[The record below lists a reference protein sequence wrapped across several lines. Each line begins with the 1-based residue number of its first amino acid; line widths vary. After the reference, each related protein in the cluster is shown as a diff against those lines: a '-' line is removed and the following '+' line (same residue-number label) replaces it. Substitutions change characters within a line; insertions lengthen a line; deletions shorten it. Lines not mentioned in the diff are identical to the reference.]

1 MNENEYVNNLISFP
15 SDSCLHEIFKREVL
29 RSPDA
34 IALVFGSQS
43 MTYAELDRRYD
54 QLAAHLIHLGIQTED
69 FVAIYL
75 ERSFEMIIGIFGIL
89 KAGAAYVPIDVDY
102 PRDRMAFMVEDSQA
116 KVILTQSHLKENL
129 PKTKAHVICLDQPQ
143 PQFHHSSFILHHS
156 AQQLAYM
163 IYTSGST
170 GKPKGCMLTHENLC
184 NQLEGQQA
192 IAPEPIGAMMLTC
205 SISFDVSVLTIF
217 WTLLQGAPLVLPQQG
232 EEKDMAQ
239 LADTIHRNGVTH
251 ILTLPSLYTLL
262 LEQAPAHKLQS
273 LKLVN
278 VSGEVCPTS
287 LAQKHEQIIPNGQ
300 LYNLYGP
307 TEATVNCT
315 YFTFPKGFSEPK
327 APIGIPILNYEIFIL
342 DEKMQEV
349 PRGDVGE
356 IYIGGTK
363 PVVGRGYWNRPELTA
378 ERFVTRTAS
387 PCFPASQATGSEN
400 EKARTA
406 SPCYKTGDLARW
418 QPNGNIE
425 FLGRSDFQVKFRGYR
440 IELGEIEAAISNHPA
455 VRETVVVLKN
465 PHQVNEGKLVA
476 YIVKNAGKSLTISE
490 LREFLSIGLP
500 DYMLPSHFV
509 FLEKLPLTT
518 NGKIDRPA
526 LPDPASE
533 RPELAQAYEVPQGDL
548 EKYIAE
554 KWEELLDVSPIGRH
568 DKFFELGGNSIL
580 AAKFIGGLMTACQAS
595 IFITTIFD
603 HPTVAGYAAF
613 FEKNYADLLN
623 RIFNEVPEPLPKLD
637 TLENIVSNN
646 YNPLAKGATGN
657 GRSQH
662 LTAPDILKFRTVVP
676 RHLPT
681 TLEATPRIGGK
692 GSASLQG
699 SRRHFEVSPQASPA
713 PIFILAPPRS
723 GTTLLRVMLAGHPD
737 LFACNELQLLHF
749 ETLAEREEAYQG
761 KFALWSEGLVRAVM
775 ELNHCEA
782 DEAKLLLHN
791 FARHGMTTR
800 EMFEQMQEWVGDRLI
815 VDKSPSYAL
824 DAEALEKALADF
836 PNARFIHLVRHPYS
850 MVKSF
855 EKYHM
860 DQVLYLHPHDFA
872 AQQLGELVWL
882 ESQTTTTNFLK
893 NVPKNQQFRMVY
905 EDLVQNPEAVMHA
918 MCETLE
924 IPFHEGL
931 LDPYKDLD
939 KKMTDGIHKD
949 SRSMGDTNFDQKE
962 KIEAKKA
969 EDWKGVL
976 KDNFLCDATWEI
988 AQTLGYQGIEGLR
1001 FTNDDSPGATKP
1013 SESAIRNPQSAI
1025 AIIGMSCRLPGANN
1039 IEEFWLNLVEGKDVS
1054 HFVTDEDLESEGRP
1068 NHQSPITNHH
1078 VRRTYAL
1085 ENPYAFDAAFFG
1097 YQPRE
1102 AEMMDPQHR
1111 HFLETAYEA
1120 LESAGYNPYNYEGKI
1135 GVFGGVARNTYA
1147 LNNLLTNRDLLENS
1161 GGWYQ
1166 EMLASDSSFSI
1177 SRVAYKLN
1185 LRGPAVNVQTACST
1199 GGVAVHLA
1207 CQSLLAGDTDM
1218 VIVGGGRVQAPV
1230 LGGYEHIEGGP
1241 LSADGYCRAFDAN
1254 ANGMVQGHGMAM
1266 LVLKPLNKALADGDH
1281 VWAVIKSSAINNDG
1295 SDKTGITAPSSKGQA
1310 EVIAQAIK
1318 KAGITGDQIGYVE
1331 AHGTG
1336 TFIGDP
1342 IEIAG
1347 LTEAVTRTAS
1357 PCPNV
1362 IRTASP
1368 CFPTSSDGSQSAL
1381 TKARSG
1387 RPCYIGSVKTNIG
1400 HLDAG
1405 ACVVGILK
1413 TALALYHE
1421 QLPATLHFTK
1431 PNPQLDF
1438 SKTPFEVNAELR
1450 PWKRGEQPRY
1460 AGVSSFG
1467 LGGTN
1472 AHIILEEAPKR
1483 TAEPQFGRITPQ
1495 NWDLAVLSAKTDDA
1509 LERLVDKFQKI
1520 GNLENPSDVGFTLAT
1535 GRPHFAKR
1543 KAMLFAEGKEKPE
1556 VISGQSA
1563 IRNPQSAIVM
1573 MFPGGGAQ
1581 YVGMAK
1587 DLYESNSYFREQVDA
1602 CLEILEQQHDLSIR
1616 DQVFPKGKNEDE
1628 CILQNPAA
1636 GLASLFTIEYSL
1648 AKLWQHWGIQP
1659 AELIGHSMGEYT
1671 AACIAGV
1678 MSLEAALGLVTV
1690 RGKLFETL
1698 DGDGCMLSVAATEE
1712 KLRPFLT
1719 SEHTIS
1725 VINKVDS
1732 LVVSGTAAAIDRLQ
1746 GQLTV
1751 AGIDSSKIHIKVPAH
1766 SPLIE
1771 PILPEFRKYLESVEL
1786 KAPQIP
1792 IVSNV
1797 TGTWLTAEEATSVDY
1812 WLRHLR
1818 QTVRFAD
1825 GLNTL
1830 VKPST
1835 VDRQPSTDNKNR
1847 IFLEVGPGQTL
1858 STFARAL
1865 PTLPNEARTILASVR
1880 HPKEVRNDVE
1890 FILRSLGKLW
1900 VSGVN
1905 VDWQAFYEGENR
1917 RRVPLPTYPFE
1928 RKKYFIAPKR
1938 TAEPQFGGE
1947 TILGNDKIATTLM
1960 PAELGF
1966 DETIAMSETNTSR
1979 IPNLIAEI
1987 QASLHEL
1994 SGMET
1999 SQMEPSASFLEL
2011 GFDSLFL
2018 SQAIIRFNQKFK
2030 LDMGFRV
2037 LFEEAPTIEG
2047 LAEYV
2052 DGLVP
2057 EGMFAPQPVSIAGD
2071 DSSVRVQNSNR
2082 AVVPGDAYNPIPAPS
2097 MNPTVQITVEGGSDI
2112 QQIINQQLQLMQQ
2125 QLALLQGQPL
2135 AQPTIQAP
2143 VNQSVSQP
2151 AALQSEIRNPQSAID
2166 KTEVE
2171 IQRSTKGVTAKLNS
2185 YKKISTVDDMSEKQ
2199 RQGLQDFMRRYE
2211 AMTPKSK
2218 AMAQRHR
2225 QFYAD
2230 PRSVTGFSKLWK
2242 EVCYQIAHEK
2252 SKGSHIWD
2260 VDGNEY
2266 IDYVMSYGVALFGH
2280 MPDFVEKAAQA
2291 AIQRGNSID
2300 LLPPEA
2306 TEIARMICEMTGF
2319 DRVTLANTGTEAVL
2333 GAVRAA
2339 RTATGREK
2347 IAVFDTDYH
2356 GMIDEFMVRGVH
2368 FKDETK
2374 SLPSSP
2380 GVPKYNVEN
2389 VLVLDYDDPNV
2400 LQKLERYTNELAAV
2414 LIEPVQA
2421 QNPHWQHVDLIRQ
2434 IRQLTENHGVALIF
2448 DEIINGFRL
2457 DQRGAQAW
2465 YGVDADL
2472 CAYGKSIS
2480 GGFPLA
2486 AVAGKAKYMNSFDG
2500 GYWGYG
2506 DDSSPEGVI
2515 AYFASTFIKNPISV
2529 AAAHAALSEIQ
2540 QLGPGLQQD
2549 LNEKTARFAK
2559 RISEIF
2565 LRKKA
2570 PLMIQSASSFF
2581 MIKNADASPLT
2592 RMFNYVLRT
2601 KGVNIRERP
2610 CFISTAHTEADFK
2623 RTYKGFEEAIDE
2635 MMALGL
2641 MEIWE
2646 GEDLNVIVPSPVL
2659 PKVISAVKPAELG
2672 FGSTV
2677 PTTEGQQ
2684 EIFLSD
2690 QFSAE
2695 ASKAYNIATE
2705 IRLEGNFD
2713 EAKMRAAL
2721 QGLVDRHEALRTV
2734 FAADGK
2740 TMRVLPRL
2748 EIEVPLVTRTTS
2760 PCACSAGNCSLSG
2773 SVEARSGRLCYL
2785 HNEEAEHLFNLQN
2798 GPLVRFKIVRLEERV
2813 HLVFINV
2820 HHIICDGWSLGI
2832 LTRELGEMYGQ
2843 TSARFETSPTFVT
2856 SKQLSQFATEQADL
2870 QQLDVFNK
2878 NEKYWLSQFE
2888 SGVPVLDLPTDFPRP
2903 PVKTFSGA
2911 VEKISF
2917 DAEFTAQ
2924 IRKAA
2929 AKQGSTFYVFM
2940 MAAYKAYLSRLTGQ
2954 EDIVFGVAA
2963 AGHNLPG
2970 NANLVAHAISL
2981 LPVRTKVNP
2990 QGEFKEFLKQVRKQV
3005 LDAFDH
3011 QQYTFGA
3018 LVKKLKIGRN
3028 ASRNTLVS
3036 VAFNLDSPLDDL
3048 KFGNLKA
3055 TTRAIPRHYETFD
3068 TFINL
3073 KPQPLTPE
3081 GESSGVDF
3089 EWNFNTDLFR
3099 RESIRLRLAEFEVF
3113 LKNIVENSISN
3124 LQFPISGLPLLP
3136 DFEQK
3141 LLENFGRGEVFE
3153 DFPLNETLHGLFEKQ
3168 VERTPEKIAVA
3179 CTAEPQFGSAD
3190 TAEPGFGS
3198 TLTYRQ
3204 LNDQADAL
3212 AAHLIEKGLQSGSFI
3227 GLCMERGLDMM
3238 VSIYAILKA
3247 GCAYVPI
3254 DPRNPQE
3261 RIKLILVD
3269 AACGFVLTQ
3278 KAVAH
3283 LLPKFNGEV
3292 VTVDGGI
3299 SKPEGIGKPCS
3310 QSENRSGLPIPPY
3323 RSSLAIPRS
3332 GNAYVIY
3339 TSGSTGTPKGVAISH
3354 ANAINTLFAI
3364 NKQLKMNELDTVFS
3378 VSSMAFDMSIPDY
3391 FLTLMT
3397 GATLILAGEE
3407 TKKDGFAMRDALETI
3422 RPTVMQ
3428 ATPTTWKILLL
3439 AGWDGDKNL
3448 RAIAGGEGFAKE
3460 LAAEMMN
3467 RCGKVWN
3474 GYGPTETTIYA
3485 TWQLITE
3492 EHLAACPGEFAAIGS
3507 PIANVE
3513 MLILDKNGEQVPVG
3527 VPGELFIG
3535 GKGVAAGYL
3544 NRSELTAER
3553 FVSRT
3558 ASPCPDVTRTA
3569 SPYFPASQDDS
3580 QSENGEARSGRP
3592 CYRTGDLVRYLPSG
3606 EIEFLG
3612 RIDTQVKIRG
3622 YRVELGEIEET
3633 MKQFPGVLNSVVNVF
3648 NDAIGSQ
3655 QLVGYVIEN
3664 GRPLG
3669 EDWQEALKTF
3679 LRSKMPG
3686 YMVPSA
3692 FVKLDSFPQNTS
3704 LKVDRKAL
3712 PKPDLSNLQA
3722 GKYEAP
3728 KTPGEKLLA
3737 EVWSELLGVEKVGVH
3752 DDFFE
3757 LGGHSLAAVQ
3767 MMTKVKEATGKKLP
3781 LTTLFQHSTI
3791 HKLAGQLNG
3800 FNQTGNSKSN
3810 GESAENQGFTSLVS
3824 IREGGSKP
3832 ALYLVHGGGLH
3843 VLFYQNMVRYMDAD
3857 QPIYALQAVGLNG
3870 DQEPLDRI
3878 EDMAAHYISEILRS
3892 NPTGPYCLAGYSLG
3906 GIIAWEM
3913 AKQLKEQGRE
3923 VLMLSL
3929 FDAVAKDEWSASG
3942 SQSGFSKKIRK
3953 AGYNL
3958 SLLLKNPVHA
3968 IEYKTHVLK
3977 MQLEQKK
3984 GKLRTAFMN
3993 AHTNEIEEGYI
4004 PYGSKVYEK
4013 SLEAYAKYEL
4023 KPMDIQVDLFKAK
4036 EQMFYLND
4044 PEHYGWDNFAF
4055 GGVITHEISGNH
4067 LTLFDEPHGKE
4078 VAVVMEA
4085 RMIEVNSRLL
4095 KT

>member
-1 MNENEYVNNLISFP
+1 
-15 SDSCLHEIFKREVL
+15 
-29 RSPDA
+29 
-34 IALVFGSQS
+34 
-43 MTYAELDRRYD
+43 MTYAELDRRSD
-54 QLAAHLIHLGIQTED
+54 ALGSQLLQLGILTED

-75 ERSFEMIIGIFGIL
+75 ERSFEMIIGILGIL

-102 PRDRMAFMVEDSQA
+102 PKDRMAFMVEDCQA
-116 KVILTQSHLKENL
+116 KVIITQSHLKEKL
-129 PKTKAHVICLDQPQ
+129 PQSVAKIICLDQPQ
-143 PQFHHSSFILHHS
+143 PATNPEVSGQVPQSPIPRSRDKFRHPQSDS
-156 AQQLAYM
+156 LAYM

-192 IAPEPIGAMMLTC
+192 IAPAPIGAMMLTC

-217 WTLLQGAPLVLPQQG
+217 WTLLQGAPLVLPKQG

-239 LADTIHRNGVTH
+239 LADTIFNNQVTH

-262 LEQAPAHKLQS
+262 LDQAPAQKLQS
-273 LKLVN
+273 IKLVN

-287 LAQKHEQIIPNGQ
+287 LAQKHERIISQGQ

-315 YFTFPKGFSEPK
+315 YFRFPKGFHEPK

-342 DEKMQEV
+342 DENMQKV
-349 PRGDVGE
+349 PHGEVGE

-363 PVVGRGYWNRPELTA
+363 PVVGRGYWNRPELSA
-378 ERFVTRTAS
+378 ERFIQLS
-387 PCFPASQATGSEN
+387 PPHPLTSLTLSLL
-400 EKARTA
+400 
-406 SPCYKTGDLARW
+406 YKTGDLARW
-418 QPNGNIE
+418 QSDGNIE
-425 FLGRSDFQVKFRGYR
+425 FLGRSDFQVKFRGFR
-440 IELGEIEAAISNHPA
+440 IELGEIEAAISNHPS

-476 YIVKNAGKSLTISE
+476 YIVKNTDKSLTISDM
-490 LREFLSIGLP
+490 RDFLSSSLP

-509 FLEKLPLTT
+509 MLDSIPLTT
-518 NGKIDRPA
+518 NGKIDRA
-526 LPDPASE
+526 AMPDPASD
-533 RPELAQAYEVPQGDL
+533 RPELAQGYEPPQGDL
-548 EKYIAE
+548 ENFITK
-554 KWEELLDVSPIGRH
+554 KWEELLGVSPIGRH

-580 AAKFIGGLMTACQAS
+580 AARFIGGLMTACEAS

-603 HPTVAGYAAF
+603 HPTVADYSAF
-613 FEKNYADLLN
+613 LEKNYATLLP
-623 RIFNEVPEPLPKLD
+623 RLLHD
-637 TLENIVSNN
+637 IVSNN
-646 YNPLAKGATGN
+646 YNPLAKGATQS
-657 GRSQH
+657 GRSQILTSDLTNH
-662 LTAPDILKFRTVVP
+662 QDLPDLTAADIAYFKTIIP
-676 RHLPT
+676 KHLPPIVNRQSSIVNH
-681 TLEATPRIGGK
+681 E
-692 GSASLQG
+692 
-699 SRRHFEVSPQASPA
+699 SRFTSHQS

-723 GTTLLRVMLAGHPD
+723 GTTLLRVMLAGHPG

-749 ETLAEREEAYQG
+749 ETLAEREEAYKG

-775 ELNHCEA
+775 ELNHCGA
-782 DEAKLLLHN
+782 DEAKLLIHN
-791 FARHGMTTR
+791 FAKHGMTTR
-800 EMFEQMQEWVGDRLI
+800 EMFEQLQEWASDRLI
-815 VDKSPSYAL
+815 VDKSPSYAI
-824 DAEALEKALADF
+824 DADALEKALADF

-855 EKYHM
+855 EKYNM
-860 DQVLYLHPHDFA
+860 DQVLYLHPHDFSS
-872 AQQLGELVWL
+872 QKLGELVWL
-882 ESQTTTTNFLK
+882 ESHQTTLDFLK
-893 NVPKNQQFRMVY
+893 KIPDNQQFRMVY
-905 EDLVQNPEAVMHA
+905 EELVQHPERMMHD
-918 MCETLE
+918 MCEALG

-931 LDPYKDLD
+931 LDPYKDLE
-939 KKMTDGIHKD
+939 KKMTDGIHPD
-949 SRSMGDTNFDQKE
+949 SRSMGDTHFDKKR

-976 KDNFLCDATWEI
+976 EDNFLCNETWNV
-988 AQTLGYQGIEGLR
+988 AQLLGYEPIGDIVGKLKVPAKLKQP
-1001 FTNDDSPGATKP
+1001 TTH
-1013 SESAIRNPQSAI
+1013 QSNNSTIQQSRSI
-1025 AIIGMSCRLPGANN
+1025 AIIGMSCRLPGANS
-1039 IEEFWLNLVEGKDVS
+1039 IEEFWQNLLEGKDIS
-1054 HFVTDEDLESEGRP
+1054 HLVTDDDLAAEGIVNRKSSFV
-1068 NHQSPITNHH
+1068 NRI
-1078 VRRTYAL
+1078 YAL
-1085 ENPYAFDAAFFG
+1085 DNPYVFDAAFFG

-1111 HFLETAYEA
+1111 IFLETAYEA
-1120 LESAGYNPYNYEGKI
+1120 LESAGYNPYKYEGKV
-1135 GVFGGVARNTYA
+1135 GLFGGVARNTYA
-1147 LNNLLTNRDLLENS
+1147 LNNLLTNKELLEKS

-1166 EMLASDSSFSI
+1166 EMLASDSTFSI

-1207 CQSLLAGDTDM
+1207 CQSLHAGDSDI
-1218 VIVGGGRVQAPV
+1218 VIVGGGRIQAPV
-1230 LGGYEHIEGGP
+1230 LGGYEQVEGGP

-1266 LVLKPLNKALADGDH
+1266 LVLKPLDKAINDGDH
-1281 VWAVIKSSAINNDG
+1281 VWAVIKSTAINNDG
-1295 SDKTGITAPSSKGQA
+1295 SDKTGITAPSAKGQA
-1310 EVIAQAIK
+1310 AVIRQAIE
-1318 KAGITGDQIGYVE
+1318 KAGISGDQIGYVE

-1342 IEIAG
+1342 IEIQG
-1347 LTEAVTRTAS
+1347 LMLGMRDEGRGMSVAARPDHPS
-1357 PCPNV
+1357 SLIPHPC
-1362 IRTASP
+1362 
-1368 CFPTSSDGSQSAL
+1368 L
-1381 TKARSG
+1381 
-1387 RPCYIGSVKTNIG
+1387 IGSVKTNIG

-1405 ACVVGILK
+1405 ACIVGIIK
-1413 TALALYHE
+1413 TALALHHE

-1431 PNPQLDF
+1431 HNPQIDF
-1438 SKTPFEVNAELR
+1438 EKTRFEVNAELR
-1450 PWKRGEQPRY
+1450 SWPRTEQPRY

-1472 AHIILEEAPKR
+1472 AHIILEEAPADPKITNYESR
-1483 TAEPQFGRITPQ
+1483 LPQ
-1495 NWDLAVLSAKTDDA
+1495 LMVLSAKTDDA
-1509 LERLVDKFQKI
+1509 VGQLSEQIIGTFQKNK
-1520 GNLENPSDVGFTLAT
+1520 GVSLADAAYTLAT
-1535 GRPHFAKR
+1535 GRPLFAKR
-1543 KAMLFAEGKEKPE
+1543 TALLFADGKEKPE
-1556 VISGQSA
+1556 VIAPQSA
-1563 IRNPQSAIVM
+1563 FCHSRREPNLQSAIVM

-1581 YVGMAK
+1581 YVDMTR
-1587 DLYESNSYFREQVDA
+1587 DLYETNVFFKEQVDA
-1602 CLEILEQQHDLSIR
+1602 CFEILKREHDLDIR
-1616 DQVFPKGKNEDE
+1616 GTVFPTAICNPQSAIE
-1628 CILQNPAA
+1628 NPAA

-1648 AKLWQHWGIQP
+1648 AKLWQHWGVQP

-1671 AACIAGV
+1671 AACLAGV
-1678 MSLEAALGLVTV
+1678 MSLEAALGLVAV

-1698 DGDGCMLSVAATEE
+1698 EGDGCMLSVAVTEE
-1712 KLRPFLT
+1712 RLKPILD
-1719 SEHTIS
+1719 SDHTIS
-1725 VINKVDS
+1725 VINKLDS
-1732 LVVSGTAAAIDRLQ
+1732 LVVSGTATAIEDLQARL
-1746 GQLTV
+1746 TT

-1771 PILPEFRKYLESVEL
+1771 PILPQFRKYLESVEL
-1786 KAPQIP
+1786 KSPKIP

-1818 QTVRFAD
+1818 QPVRFAD

-1830 VKPST
+1830 TKRPQSRGVGTSSEIRNPQSEIK
-1835 VDRQPSTDNKNR
+1835 KNR

-1865 PTLPNEARTILASVR
+1865 PTLPNEARIILASVR

-1890 FILRSLGKLW
+1890 FILRTLGKLW
-1900 VSGVN
+1900 VSGVD
-1905 VDWQAFYEGENR
+1905 VDWQAFYEGGNR

-1928 RKKYFIAPKR
+1928 KKKFFIAPKR
-1938 TAEPQFGGE
+1938 VENQAVAPVQNFPSFQNLESLYQTPNPEPTQPIE
-1947 TILGNDKIATTLM
+1947 QN
-1960 PAELGF
+1960 
-1966 DETIAMSETNTSR
+1966 MSETNTSR

-1987 QASLHEL
+1987 KASLHEL
-1994 SGMET
+1994 SGMEPA
-1999 SQMEPSASFLEL
+1999 QMDASASFLEL

-2030 LDMGFRV
+2030 LELGFRV
-2037 LFEEAPTIEG
+2037 LFEEAPTIEL

-2052 DGLVP
+2052 DGLAA
-2057 EGMFAPQPVSIAGD
+2057 EGMFAPTVSLPLPPKTASPQVDLPSQIGQTVAQSAAPVQVSSSILPLE
-2071 DSSVRVQNSNR
+2071 NST
-2082 AVVPGDAYNPIPAPS
+2082 AV
-2097 MNPTVQITVEGGSDI
+2097 

-2135 AQPTIQAP
+2135 AQPTIQATENQP
-2143 VNQSVSQP
+2143 VTQYP
-2151 AALQSEIRNPQSAID
+2151 PLQSAIRNPQS
-2166 KTEVE
+2166 E
-2171 IQRSTKGVTAKLNS
+2171 IEITRSTKGVTAKLNS
-2185 YKKISTVDDMSEKQ
+2185 YKKISTSDDLSERQ
-2199 RQGLQDFMRRYE
+2199 RQGLQKFMQHYE

-2225 QFYAD
+2225 KYYAD

-2266 IDYVMSYGVALFGH
+2266 VDYVMSYGVALFGH
-2280 MPDFVEKAAQA
+2280 MPDFVEKAATA

-2339 RTATGREK
+2339 RTATGRDK

-2368 FKDETK
+2368 FKDENK

-2400 LQKLERYTNELAAV
+2400 LQKLQRHASELAAV

-2421 QNPHWQHVDLIRQ
+2421 QNPHWQHGELIKM

-2486 AVAGKAKYMNSFDG
+2486 AVAGKAKYMSAFDG

-2506 DDSSPEGVI
+2506 DNSSPEGVI

-2529 AAAHAALSEIQ
+2529 AATHAALSEIQ
-2540 QLGPGLQQD
+2540 RLGPGLQQG
-2549 LNEKTARFAK
+2549 LNAKTQQFAE
-2559 RISEIF
+2559 RIREIF

-2592 RMFNYVLRT
+2592 RLFNYVLRT

-2610 CFISTAHTEADFK
+2610 CFISTAHTEADFE
-2623 RTYKGFEEAIDE
+2623 RTYHAFEEAIDE

-2641 MEIWE
+2641 MEVWE
-2646 GEDLNVIVPSPVL
+2646 GEDLNVIIGSRQLAVGSQGQESPAMLPFATKVL
-2659 PKVISAVKPAELG
+2659 PESAFRNPQSAI
-2672 FGSTV
+2672 

-2690 QFSAE
+2690 QFSQE

-2705 IRLEGNFD
+2705 IRLEGGFD
-2713 EAKMRAAL
+2713 LGKMRSAL
-2721 QGLVDRHEALRTV
+2721 QSLVDRHEALRTV
-2734 FAADGK
+2734 FLPDGK
-2740 TMRVLPRL
+2740 TMKVLPQL
-2748 EIEVPLVTRTTS
+2748 EVEIPFFD
-2760 PCACSAGNCSLSG
+2760 LS
-2773 SVEARSGRLCYL
+2773 SDPKKLAELQ
-2785 HNEEAEHLFNLQN
+2785 NEEAEHLFDLQN
-2798 GPLVRFKIVRLEERV
+2798 GPLVRFKIIRLAEHV

-2832 LTRELGEMYGQ
+2832 LTRELGEMYGAV
-2843 TSARFETSPTFVT
+2843 SADFRNLQDFGNLGTP
-2856 SKQLSQFATEQADL
+2856 KQLSQFATEQADL
-2870 QQLDVFNK
+2870 QQLPIFEK
-2878 NEKYWLSQFE
+2878 NEKYWLSQYDN
-2888 SGVPVLDLPTDFPRP
+2888 GVPVLDLPTDFPRP
-2903 PVKTFSGA
+2903 PLKTFSGA

-2917 DAEFTAQ
+2917 DSEFTAQ

-2940 MAAYKAYLSRLTGQ
+2940 LAAYKAYLSRITGQ
-2954 EDIVFGVAA
+2954 EDLVVGVAA

-2970 NANLVAHAISL
+2970 NSNLVAHAISL
-2981 LPVRTKVNP
+2981 LPVRTQVN
-2990 QGEFKEFLKQVRKQV
+2990 QKAEFKEYLKQVRKQV

-3018 LVKKLKIGRN
+3018 LVKKLRIGRN

-3055 TTRAIPRHYETFD
+3055 STHAIPRHYETFD

-3073 KPQPLTPE
+3073 KPLGSTI
-3081 GESSGVDF
+3081 DF
-3089 EWNFNTDLFR
+3089 EWNFNTDLFL

-3113 LKNIVENSISN
+3113 LKSIVENSFGNVQVPIF
-3124 LQFPISGLPLLP
+3124 QFQLLP
-3136 DFEQK
+3136 DFEKKQ
-3141 LLENFGRGEVFE
+3141 LEKFGQGEVSD
-3153 DFPLNETLHGLFEKQ
+3153 DFPLHETLHGLFEKQ
-3168 VERTPEKIAVA
+3168 VKRTPEKNAVSI
-3179 CTAEPQFGSAD
+3179 ESQSL
-3190 TAEPGFGS
+3190 S
-3198 TLTYRQ
+3198 YRQ
-3204 LNDQADAL
+3204 LNDRANAL
-3212 AAHLIEKGLQSGSFI
+3212 AAHLLGNGLQPGGFV
-3227 GLCMERGLDMM
+3227 GLCMDRSLEMV

-3247 GCAYVPI
+3247 GGAYVPI
-3254 DPRNPQE
+3254 DPRNPRE
-3261 RIKLILVD
+3261 RIKLILED
-3269 AACGFVLTQ
+3269 AGCVHVLTQ
-3278 KAVAH
+3278 KSVAH
-3283 LLPKFNGEV
+3283 LLPSFDGEMV
-3292 VTVDGGI
+3292 IVDDTGL
-3299 SKPEGIGKPCS
+3299 SDLESLPSPQSAFCHSRREPNPQSRSIGT
-3310 QSENRSGLPIPPY
+3310 
-3323 RSSLAIPRS
+3323 SSAIV
-3332 GNAYVIY
+3332 NAYVIY

-3364 NKQLKMNELDTVFS
+3364 NKQLKMNELDVVFS

-3397 GATLILAGEE
+3397 GASLILAGEE
-3407 TKKDGFAMRDALETI
+3407 TKKDGFALREALEKI

-3428 ATPTTWKILLL
+3428 ATPTTWKILLM
-3439 AGWDGDKNL
+3439 AGWIGDKQL

-3460 LAAEMMN
+3460 LAVDMLQ

-3485 TWQLITE
+3485 TWQPITE
-3492 EHLAACPGEFAAIGS
+3492 AHLATCPGEFAAIGS
-3507 PIANVE
+3507 PIANVD
-3513 MLILDKNGEQVPVG
+3513 MLILDKNGEQVPIG

-3535 GKGVAAGYL
+3535 GKGVANGYL
-3544 NRSELTAER
+3544 NRPELTKER
-3553 FVSRT
+3553 FTHS
-3558 ASPCPDVTRTA
+3558 SLIPHP
-3569 SPYFPASQDDS
+3569 SSLYK
-3580 QSENGEARSGRP
+3580 
-3592 CYRTGDLVRYLPSG
+3592 TGDLVRYLPTG

-3612 RIDTQVKIRG
+3612 RMDNQVKIRG

-3633 MKQFPGVLNSVVNVF
+3633 MKQFPGVLNSVVNVL
-3648 NDAIGSQ
+3648 NDARDSQ
-3655 QLVGYVIEN
+3655 RLVGYVMEN
-3664 GRPLG
+3664 GKPLG
-3669 EDWQEALKTF
+3669 EGWEERLKDF

-3686 YMVPSA
+3686 YMVPSV
-3692 FVKLDSFPQNTS
+3692 FMKLDAFPQNTS

-3712 PKPDLSNLQA
+3712 PKPDLSNLQIN
-3722 GKYEAP
+3722 KYEAP
-3728 KTPGEKLLA
+3728 KTVQEKLLA
-3737 EVWSELLGVEKVGVH
+3737 KIWGELLGVERIGIH

-3757 LGGHSLAAVQ
+3757 LGGHSLVAVQ
-3767 MMTKVKEATGKKLP
+3767 MMTRVKEATGIKLP
-3781 LTTLFQHSTI
+3781 LTALFQHATI
-3791 HKLAGQLNG
+3791 HKLAGQLIG
-3800 FNQTGNSKSN
+3800 FNQNGNDPKN
-3810 GESAENQGFTSLVS
+3810 GLRADNQGFMSLVP

-3832 ALYLVHGGGLH
+3832 TLYLVHGGGLH
-3843 VLFYQNMVRYMDAD
+3843 VLFYQNMVKHMDAD

-3870 DQEPLDRI
+3870 DREPLDRI
-3878 EDMAAHYISEILRS
+3878 EDMAAHYIEEILRS

-3913 AKQLKEQGRE
+3913 AGQLKRMGKE
-3923 VLMLSL
+3923 VLMLSM

-3942 SQSGFSKKIRK
+3942 SHGGFSRKIKK

-3977 MQLEQKK
+3977 MQFEQKK
-3984 GKLRTAFMN
+3984 GKLRTAFLN
-3993 AHTNEIEEGYI
+3993 AKTNEIEEGYI
-4004 PYGSKVYEK
+4004 PFGSKVYEK
-4013 SLEAYAKYEL
+4013 SLEAYGKYEL
-4023 KPMDIQVDLFKAK
+4023 KPLDIQVDLFKAK

-4044 PEHYGWDNFAF
+4044 PVHYGWDHYAL
-4055 GGVITHEISGNH
+4055 GGVITHDISGNH
-4067 LTLFDEPHGKE
+4067 LTLFDDPHGKQ
-4078 VAVVMEA
+4078 VALVMQE
-4085 RMIEVNSRLL
+4085 RLNEITASVL
-4095 KT
+4095 KD

>member
-1 MNENEYVNNLISFP
+1 MYENKHVSGIISFP
-15 SDSCLHEIFKREVL
+15 SDTCVHELFQQQAHRCPNAV
-29 RSPDA
+29 
-34 IALVFGSQS
+34 ALVFGTQS
-43 MTYAELDRRYD
+43 MTFAELDNRST
-54 QLAAHLIHLGIQTED
+54 QLAQQLLSLGIQTED

-75 ERSFEMIIGIFGIL
+75 ERSFEMMIGIFGIL
-89 KAGAAYVPIDVDY
+89 KAGGAYVPIDVDY
-102 PRDRMAFMVEDSQA
+102 PADRMAFMVEDCQA
-116 KVILTQSHLKENL
+116 KVILTQRHLKENL
-129 PKTKAHVICLDQPQ
+129 PITNAQVIALDEPQ
-143 PQFHHSSFILHHS
+143 PPIVNRKSQIVNP
-156 AQQLAYM
+156 QNLAYM

-170 GKPKGCMLTHENLC
+170 GKPKGCMISHENLC

-192 IAPEPIGAMMLTC
+192 IAPTPIGVMMLTC

-217 WTLLQGAPLVLPQQG
+217 WTLLQGAPLVLPRQG

-239 LADTIHRNGVTH
+239 LADTIFRNKVTH

-262 LEQAPAHKLQS
+262 LDQAPAHKLQS
-273 LKLVN
+273 IGLVN

-315 YFTFPKGFSEPK
+315 FFKFPKGFNEPK

-342 DEKMQEV
+342 DSNMQEV
-349 PRGDVGE
+349 PRGEVGE

-378 ERFVTRTAS
+378 ERFIDDLRFTNYDWG
-387 PCFPASQATGSEN
+387 ATEN
-400 EKARTA
+400 RQSSIVDRKL
-406 SPCYKTGDLARW
+406 YKTGDLARW
-418 QPNGNIE
+418 QPDGNIE

-440 IELGEIEAAISNHPA
+440 IELGEIETAIANHPA

-465 PHQVNEGKLVA
+465 QHVVNEGKLVA
-476 YIVKNAGKSLTISE
+476 YIVQNQGFTLKISE
-490 LREFLSIGLP
+490 LRDFLSVSLP

-509 FLEKLPLTT
+509 FLDKIPLTT
-518 NGKIDRPA
+518 NGKIDRKA
-526 LPDPASE
+526 LPDPDNE
-533 RPELAQAYEVPQGDL
+533 RPELAQAYEAPQGDL
-548 EKYIAE
+548 EKIIAE
-554 KWEELLDVSPIGRH
+554 KWEELLQISPIGRH

-580 AAKFIGGLMTACQAS
+580 AAKFIGGLMSACEAS

-603 HPTVAGYAAF
+603 HPTVASYAAF
-613 FEKNYADLLN
+613 FEKNYANLLP
-623 RIFNEVPEPLPKLD
+623 RLMHD
-637 TLENIVSNN
+637 TVNI
-646 YNPLAKGATGN
+646 YNPTTVGAAEN
-657 GRSQH
+657 GRSQKLSSKDIADFRKIIPVH
-662 LTAPDILKFRTVVP
+662 LFPIV
-676 RHLPT
+676 
-681 TLEATPRIGGK
+681 
-692 GSASLQG
+692 
-699 SRRHFEVSPQASPA
+699 SRQSSIVNQTA

-723 GTTLLRVMLAGHPD
+723 GTTLLRVMLAGHPG

-749 ETLAEREEAYQG
+749 ETLAERAEAYQG
-761 KFALWSEGLVRAVM
+761 KFALWSEGLVRAIM
-775 ELNHCEA
+775 ELNDCGA
-782 DEAKLLLHN
+782 DEAKLLLHS
-791 FARHGMTTR
+791 FEKHGMTTR
-800 EMFEQMQEWVGDRLI
+800 EMFEQLQEWVGDRLV

-824 DAEALEKALADF
+824 DSLALEKALADF

-860 DQVLYLHPHDFA
+860 DQVLYLHPHDFSP
-872 AQQLGELVWL
+872 QQLGELVWL
-882 ESQTTTTNFLK
+882 ESNRNAVEFLQK
-893 NVPKNQQFRMVY
+893 LPANQQFRMVY
-905 EDLVQNPEAVMHA
+905 EDLVQNPEAVMHT
-918 MCETLE
+918 MCETLDL
-924 IPFHEGL
+924 PFHEGL

-939 KKMTDGIHKD
+939 KKMTDGIYHD
-949 SRSMGDTNFDQKE
+949 SRSMGDTNFDQKK
-962 KIEAKKA
+962 KIDAGKA

-976 KDNFLCDATWEI
+976 EDNFLSNETWEV
-988 AQTLGYQGIEGLR
+988 AQALGYEGVDDLR
-1001 FTNDDSPGATKP
+1001 FTNSDETVATKRD
-1013 SESAIRNPQSAI
+1013 ESSIVNLQSSI

-1039 IEEFWLNLVEGKDVS
+1039 IEEFWQNLVEGKDVS
-1054 HFVTDEDLESEGRP
+1054 QLVIAADLDAEGIVNRKSSFV
-1068 NHQSPITNHH
+1068 N
-1078 VRRTYAL
+1078 RTYAL
-1085 ENPYAFDAAFFG
+1085 NDPYAFDAAFFG

-1102 AEMMDPQHR
+1102 AEMMDPQHC

-1120 LESAGYNPYNYEGKI
+1120 LESAGYDPYRFEGKI

-1147 LNNLLTNRDLLENS
+1147 LNNLQTNKELLENS

-1166 EMLASDSSFSI
+1166 EMLASDTTFSI

-1207 CQSLLAGDTDM
+1207 CQSLLAGDSDM

-1266 LVLKPLNKALADGDH
+1266 LVLKPLDKAIADGDH

-1295 SDKTGITAPSSKGQA
+1295 ADKTGITAPSSKGQA
-1310 EVIAQAIK
+1310 AVIQSALE
-1318 KAGITGDQIGYVE
+1318 KAGLIGDQIGYVE

-1342 IEIAG
+1342 IEIQG
-1347 LTEAVTRTAS
+1347 LAEAFKSDDTFSKGVTDK
-1357 PCPNV
+1357 C
-1362 IRTASP
+1362 
-1368 CFPTSSDGSQSAL
+1368 L
-1381 TKARSG
+1381 
-1387 RPCYIGSVKTNIG
+1387 IGSVKTNIG

-1405 ACVVGILK
+1405 ACIVGIIK
-1413 TALALYHE
+1413 TALALHHE
-1421 QLPATLHFTK
+1421 QLPVTLHFTK

-1438 SKTPFEVNAELR
+1438 SKTSFEVNAGLR
-1450 PWKRGEQPRY
+1450 PWRRGEQPRY

-1472 AHIILEEAPKR
+1472 AHIILEEAPVGVGSWQS
-1483 TAEPQFGRITPQ
+1483 AVGSPQLLP
-1495 NWDLAVLSAKTDDA
+1495 VSAKTDEAVGQLAERMTGFFQRNKSVSLADA
-1509 LERLVDKFQKI
+1509 AY
-1520 GNLENPSDVGFTLAT
+1520 TLTT
-1535 GRPHFAKR
+1535 GRPYFAKR
-1543 KAMLFAEGKEKPE
+1543 KALLFAEGKDQPE
-1556 VISGQSA
+1556 VIAAQSSTVN
-1563 IRNPQSAIVM
+1563 RQSSIVM

-1581 YVGMAK
+1581 YVGMAR
-1587 DLYESNSYFREQVDA
+1587 DLYETNSFFKGLVDA
-1602 CLEILEQQHDLSIR
+1602 CFEILEREHDMDIR
-1616 DQVFPKGKNEDE
+1616 DFVFPKGQAPDE
-1628 CILQNPAA
+1628 SVLQNPAA
-1636 GLASLFTIEYSL
+1636 GLASLFTIEYAL

-1698 DGDGCMLSVAATEE
+1698 DGDGCMLSVATTEE
-1712 KLRPFLT
+1712 RLRPFLA
-1719 SEHTIS
+1719 EGHTIS

-1732 LVVSGTAAAIDRLQ
+1732 LVVSGTAAVIDQLQ
-1746 GQLTV
+1746 QQLTA
-1751 AGIDSSKIHIKVPAH
+1751 AGVDSSKIHIKVPAH
-1766 SPLIE
+1766 SPLID
-1771 PILPEFRKYLESVEL
+1771 PILPQFRKYLESVEL
-1786 KAPQIP
+1786 HEPKIP

-1797 TGTWLTAEEATSVDY
+1797 SGTWLTAEEATSVDY

-1825 GLNTL
+1825 GLATL
-1830 VKPST
+1830 TAHQSPITNHQSPK
-1835 VDRQPSTDNKNR
+1835 KNR

-1865 PTLPNEARTILASVR
+1865 PTLPNEARIILASVR

-1890 FILRSLGKLW
+1890 FILRTLGKLW
-1900 VSGVN
+1900 VNGVD
-1905 VDWQAFYEGENR
+1905 VDWKAFYEGKNR
-1917 RRVPLPTYPFE
+1917 RRMPLPTYPFE

-1938 TAEPQFGGE
+1938 IAEPQFGNE
-1947 TILGNDKIATTLM
+1947 IILEKQPFEPTKL

-1966 DETIAMSETNTSR
+1966 GSTTAMPETITSR

-1987 QASLHEL
+1987 KASLHEL
-1994 SGMET
+1994 SGMEPA
-1999 SQMEPSASFLEL
+1999 QMDASASFLEL

-2018 SQAIIRFNQKFK
+2018 SQAVIKFNQKFK
-2030 LDMGFRV
+2030 LDLGFRV
-2037 LFEEAPTIEG
+2037 LFEEAPTIEA

-2052 DGLVP
+2052 DGLLP
-2057 EGMFAPQPVSIAGD
+2057 EGMFAPALAVLPLTQPLTPKGEPQVEMPSQIAQPIAPSAAPIQFS
-2071 DSSVRVQNSNR
+2071 SSVFPSENST
-2082 AVVPGDAYNPIPAPS
+2082 A
-2097 MNPTVQITVEGGSDI
+2097 M

-2125 QLALLQGQPL
+2125 QLALLNGQPI
-2135 AQPTIQAP
+2135 AQQLVQQPQIQQ
-2143 VNQSVSQP
+2143 VNQP
-2151 AALQSEIRNPQSAID
+2151 APQSEIRNPQSAIE
-2166 KTEVE
+2166 KAEIE
-2171 IQRSTKGVTAKLNS
+2171 IQRNTKGVTAKLNS
-2185 YKKISTVDDMSEKQ
+2185 YKKISTGDDLSEKQ

-2266 IDYVMSYGVALFGH
+2266 VDYVMSYGVALFGH
-2280 MPDFVEKAAQA
+2280 MPDFVERAAAA

-2306 TEIARMICEMTGF
+2306 TEIARMLCEMTGF

-2339 RTATGREK
+2339 RTTTGREK

-2400 LQKLERYTNELAAV
+2400 LQKLERQISDLAAV

-2421 QNPHWQHVDLIRQ
+2421 QNPHWQHGELIKA
-2434 IRQLTENHGVALIF
+2434 IRKITERNGVALIF

-2465 YGVDADL
+2465 YGVDADI

-2500 GYWGYG
+2500 GYWSYG

-2540 QLGPGLQQD
+2540 RLGPSLQQD
-2549 LNEKTARFAK
+2549 LNEKTARFTK

-2592 RMFNYVLRT
+2592 RLFNYVLRT

-2610 CFISTAHTEADFK
+2610 CFISTAHTEADFE
-2623 RTYKGFEEAIDE
+2623 RTYNGFEEAIDE
-2635 MMALGL
+2635 MFALGL
-2641 MEIWE
+2641 METWE
-2646 GEDLNVIVPSPVL
+2646 GEDLNVIVFANGQVPDAKVHVPDAIRQASDAKSHVSDDESLASDAKSDAADDKIHAATAKRYLSDGENSNNVL
-2659 PKVISAVKPAELG
+2659 KSQEKNC
-2672 FGSTV
+2672 F
-2677 PTTEGQQ
+2677 PTTEGQR

-2690 QFSAE
+2690 QFSPE

-2705 IRLEGNFD
+2705 IRLEGDFD
-2713 EAKMRAAL
+2713 EPKMRASL
-2721 QGLVDRHEALRTV
+2721 KILVDRHEALRTV
-2734 FAADGK
+2734 FAADGM
-2740 TMRVLPRL
+2740 TMTVLPSL
-2748 EIEVPLVTRTTS
+2748 EIEVPFINV
-2760 PCACSAGNCSLSG
+2760 G
-2773 SVEARSGRLCYL
+2773 EASNPAEFLLDL
-2785 HNEEAEHLFNLQN
+2785 HYEEAEHLFDLQN
-2798 GPLVRFKIVRLEERV
+2798 GPLVRFKILRLEERV

-2832 LTRELGEMYGQ
+2832 LTRELGEMYG
-2843 TSARFETSPTFVT
+2843 SVVGNPSFRLSETGVSDY
-2856 SKQLSQFATEQADL
+2856 KQLSQFATEQADL
-2870 QQLDVFNK
+2870 QRLPVFEK
-2878 NEKYWLSQFE
+2878 NEKYWLSQYE
-2888 SGVPVLDLPTDFPRP
+2888 NGVPVLELPTDFTRP
-2903 PVKTFSGA
+2903 PVKTFNGA

-2917 DAEFTAQ
+2917 DAEFAAQ

-2929 AKQGSTFYVFM
+2929 AKQGSTFYIFLL
-2940 MAAYKAYLSRLTGQ
+2940 AAYQAYLSRITGQ
-2954 EDIVFGVAA
+2954 DDLVVGVAA

-2970 NANLVAHAISL
+2970 NANLVGHVISL
-2981 LPVRTKVNP
+2981 LPVRTKVVASATF
-2990 QGEFKEFLKQVRKQV
+2990 GEYIKTVRKQV

-3048 KFGNLKA
+3048 KFGNVRA

-3073 KPQPLTPE
+3073 KPLGST
-3081 GESSGVDF
+3081 VDF

-3113 LKNIVENSISN
+3113 LRSIVENVVSNSQLQIS
-3124 LQFPISGLPLLP
+3124 SLPLLP
-3136 DFEQK
+3136 DFEKKQ
-3141 LLENFGRGEVFE
+3141 LEQCGRGEVCE
-3153 DFPLNETLHGLFEKQ
+3153 DFPLHSSLNELFEQQ
-3168 VERTPEKIAVA
+3168 VERTPEKIAV
-3179 CTAEPQFGSAD
+3179 QFETQS
-3190 TAEPGFGS
+3190 
-3198 TLTYRQ
+3198 LTHQQ
-3204 LNDQADAL
+3204 LNDRANAL
-3212 AAHLIEKGLQSGSFI
+3212 AAHLLEIGLQPGAFV
-3227 GLCMERGLDMM
+3227 GLCMERSLEMM

-3247 GCAYVPI
+3247 GGAYVPI

-3261 RIKLILVD
+3261 RIRLTLED
-3269 AACGFVLTQ
+3269 AGCKHVLTQ

-3283 LLPKFNGEV
+3283 LLPKFGGEV
-3292 VTVDGGI
+3292 VIVDELDLA
-3299 SKPEGIGKPCS
+3299 KHH
-3310 QSENRSGLPIPPY
+3310 LPIVN
-3323 RSSLAIPRS
+3323 RQSSIV
-3332 GNAYVIY
+3332 NAYVIY
-3339 TSGSTGTPKGVAISH
+3339 TSGSTGIPKGVAISH

-3364 NKQLKMNELDTVFS
+3364 NKHLKMSELDVVFS

-3391 FLTLMT
+3391 FLTMMT
-3397 GATLILAGEE
+3397 GATLILADEE
-3407 TKKDGFAMRDALETI
+3407 TKKDGFALREALEKH

-3428 ATPTTWKILLL
+3428 ATPTTWKILLM
-3439 AGWDGDKNL
+3439 AGWQGDQNL
-3448 RAIAGGEGFAKE
+3448 RAIAGGEAFSKE
-3460 LAAEMMN
+3460 LAADMLH

-3492 EHLAACPGEFAAIGS
+3492 SHLAACPGEFAAIGS

-3535 GKGVAAGYL
+3535 GNGVANGYL
-3544 NRSELTAER
+3544 NREALTVEK
-3553 FVSRT
+3553 FI
-3558 ASPCPDVTRTA
+3558 
-3569 SPYFPASQDDS
+3569 DDLRLTINDGS
-3580 QSENGEARSGRP
+3580 SSNRQSSIVNRKF
-3592 CYRTGDLVRYLPSG
+3592 YKTGDLVRYLPGG

-3612 RIDTQVKIRG
+3612 RIDNQVKIRG

-3633 MKQFPGVLNSVVNVF
+3633 MKQFPGVKQSVVNVF
-3648 NDAIGSQ
+3648 SDTADSQ
-3655 QLVGYVIEN
+3655 RLVGYVVEN

-3669 EDWQEALKTF
+3669 EHWQAELKEF

-3686 YMVPSA
+3686 YMVPSM
-3692 FVKLDSFPQNTS
+3692 FVKMERFPQNTS

-3712 PKPDLSNLQA
+3712 PKPDLSNLENDN
-3722 GKYEAP
+3722 YEAP
-3728 KTPGEKLLA
+3728 KTLGEKLLV
-3737 EVWSELLGVEKVGVH
+3737 EVWSELLGVEKVGIH

-3767 MMTKVKEATGKKLP
+3767 MMTKVKQVTGKKLP
-3781 LTTLFQHSTI
+3781 LTALFQNSTI

-3800 FNQTGNSKSN
+3800 FNQVGTAKS
-3810 GESAENQGFTSLVS
+3810 GGVTIENQGFTSLVP
-3824 IREGGSKP
+3824 IRESGSKP

-3843 VLFYQNMVRYMDAD
+3843 VLFYQNMVKYMDAD
-3857 QPIYALQAVGLNG
+3857 QPIFALQARGLNG
-3870 DQEPLDRI
+3870 DEEPLDRI

-3892 NPTGPYCLAGYSLG
+3892 NPDGPYCLAGYSLG

-3913 AKQLKEQGRE
+3913 AKQLKEMGKE

-3942 SQSGFSKKIRK
+3942 SSSSFSKKIRK

-3958 SLLLKNPVHA
+3958 SLLLKNPVNA
-3968 IEYKTHVLK
+3968 FEYKMHVLK
-3977 MQLEQKK
+3977 MQFEHKK
-3984 GKLRTAFMN
+3984 GKLRTAFRN
-3993 AHTNEIEEGYI
+3993 NTTNQIEEGYI
-4004 PYGSKVYEK
+4004 PFGSKVYEK
-4013 SLEAYAKYEL
+4013 SLEAYGKYEL
-4023 KPMDIQVDLFKAK
+4023 QPLDIQVDLFRAK
-4036 EQMFYLND
+4036 EQMFYLHD
-4044 PEHYGWDNFAF
+4044 PEHYGWDKFAK
-4055 GGVITHEISGNH
+4055 GGVVTHDIGGNH
-4067 LTLFDEPHGKE
+4067 LTLFDEPHGKQVAE
-4078 VAVVMEA
+4078 VMKKRISEMASHESV
-4085 RMIEVNSRLL
+4085 
-4095 KT
+4095 

>member
-1 MNENEYVNNLISFP
+1 MYEDKHVSGSISFP
-15 SDSCLHEIFKREVL
+15 SHTCVHELFMQQAR
-29 RSPDA
+29 RSSNA
-34 IALVFGSQS
+34 VALVFGTQS
-43 MTYAELDRRYD
+43 MTYAELDDRST
-54 QLAAHLIHLGIQTED
+54 QLSQQLLSVGIQTED

-89 KAGAAYVPIDVDY
+89 KAGGAYVPIDVDY
-102 PRDRMAFMVEDSQA
+102 PADRMAYMVEDCRA

-129 PKTKAHVICLDQPQ
+129 PQSTAHIIALDEPIVNRN
-143 PQFHHSSFILHHS
+143 SSIVNQAS
-156 AQQLAYM
+156 STVNPTNLAYM

-192 IAPEPIGAMMLTC
+192 IAPEAIGAMMLTC

-217 WTLLQGAPLVLPQQG
+217 WTLLQGAPLVLPRQG

-239 LADTIHRNGVTH
+239 LADTIHRNQVTH

-262 LEQAPAHKLQS
+262 LDQAPANKLQS
-273 LKLVN
+273 IKLVN

-315 YFTFPKGFSEPK
+315 FFKFPKGFNVPK

-342 DEKMQEV
+342 DENMREV
-349 PRGDVGE
+349 PRGEVGE

-378 ERFVTRTAS
+378 ERFVNSKLKTQNS
-387 PCFPASQATGSEN
+387 
-400 EKARTA
+400 KL
-406 SPCYKTGDLARW
+406 YKTGDLARW
-418 QPNGNIE
+418 QPDGNIE

-476 YIVKNAGKSLTISE
+476 YIVKNVSNSLTISE
-490 LREFLSIGLP
+490 LRDFLSVGLP

-509 FLEKLPLTT
+509 FLDKIPLTT
-518 NGKIDRPA
+518 NGKIDRKA
-526 LPDPASE
+526 LPDPDNE
-533 RPELAQAYEVPQGDL
+533 RPALAQAYEAPQGDL

-554 KWEELLDVSPIGRH
+554 KWEELLQISPIGRH
-568 DKFFELGGNSIL
+568 DRFFELGGNSIL
-580 AAKFIGGLMTACQAS
+580 AAKFIGSMMTACEAS

-603 HPTVAGYAAF
+603 HPTVASYATF
-613 FEKNYADLLN
+613 FEKNYANLMPRLMH
-623 RIFNEVPEPLPKLD
+623 ETV
-637 TLENIVSNN
+637 NI
-646 YNPLAKGATGN
+646 YNPTTVGAAEN
-657 GRSQH
+657 SRSQK
-662 LTAPDILKFRTVVP
+662 LSTADVMKFRAAIP
-676 RHLPT
+676 KHLSSTANRQSSIVNP
-681 TLEATPRIGGK
+681 
-692 GSASLQG
+692 S
-699 SRRHFEVSPQASPA
+699 A

-723 GTTLLRVMLAGHPD
+723 GTTLLRVMLAGHPG

-749 ETLAEREEAYQG
+749 ETLAERAEAYQG
-761 KFALWSEGLVRAVM
+761 KFALWSEGLIRAVM
-775 ELNHCEA
+775 ELNDCGA
-782 DEAKLLLHN
+782 DEAKLLLHS
-791 FARHGMTTR
+791 FEKHGMTTR
-800 EMFEQMQEWVGDRLI
+800 EMFEQLQEWVGDRLI

-872 AQQLGELVWL
+872 SQQLGELVWL
-882 ESQTTTTNFLK
+882 ESNRTTLEFLK
-893 NVPKNQQFRMVY
+893 NVPANQQFRIVY
-905 EDLVQNPEAVMHA
+905 EDLVQHPEAVMHA

-949 SRSMGDTNFDQKE
+949 SRSMGDTHFDQKK
-962 KIEAKKA
+962 KIEGKKA

-976 KDNFLCDATWEI
+976 EDNFLCEATWEV
-988 AQTLGYQGIEGLR
+988 AQSLGYQSIDDLK
-1001 FTNDDSPGATKP
+1001 FTNDDETSATKRKEP
-1013 SESAIRNPQSAI
+1013 SIVNRQSSI
-1025 AIIGMSCRLPGANN
+1025 AIIGMSCRLPGANS
-1039 IEEFWLNLVEGKDVS
+1039 IEEFWKNLVEGKDVS
-1054 HFVTDEDLESEGRP
+1054 HLVTAADLAAEG
-1068 NHQSPITNHH
+1068 ITNRKSSF
-1078 VRRTYAL
+1078 VNRTYAL
-1085 ENPYAFDAAFFG
+1085 DNPYAFDAAFFG

-1102 AEMMDPQHR
+1102 AEMLDPQHR

-1120 LESAGYNPYNYEGKI
+1120 LESAGYDPYRFEGKI

-1147 LNNLLTNRDLLENS
+1147 LNNLLTNKELLENS

-1166 EMLASDSSFSI
+1166 EMLASDSTFSI

-1207 CQSLLAGDTDM
+1207 CQSLLAGDSDM

-1230 LGGYEHIEGGP
+1230 LGGYVHIEGGP

-1266 LVLKPLNKALADGDH
+1266 LVLKPLDKALADGDH

-1295 SDKTGITAPSSKGQA
+1295 SDKTGITAPSSKGQS

-1318 KAGITGDQIGYVE
+1318 KAGITADQIGYVE

-1347 LTEAVTRTAS
+1347 LTEAFKSGDTLSKGVTAK
-1357 PCPNV
+1357 
-1362 IRTASP
+1362 
-1368 CFPTSSDGSQSAL
+1368 CF
-1381 TKARSG
+1381 
-1387 RPCYIGSVKTNIG
+1387 IGSVKTNIG

-1405 ACVVGILK
+1405 ACIVGIMK

-1431 PNPQLDF
+1431 SNPQLDF
-1438 SKTPFEVNAELR
+1438 SKTPYEVNAELR

-1472 AHIILEEAPKR
+1472 AHIILEEAPVDLR
-1483 TAEPQFGRITPQ
+1483 FTNVDLRLPQLLT
-1495 NWDLAVLSAKTDDA
+1495 VSAKTDEA
-1509 LERLVDKFQKI
+1509 LEQMTPNI
-1520 GNLENPSDVGFTLAT
+1520 GRVLNPSYVGNVAYTLAI

-1543 KAMLFAEGKEKPE
+1543 KALLFTEGKEKPE
-1556 VISGQSA
+1556 VIA
-1563 IRNPQSAIVM
+1563 PQSSIVNRQSSIVF

-1587 DLYESNSYFREQVDA
+1587 DLYETNTFFRGQVDA
-1602 CLEILEQQHDLSIR
+1602 CFDILETQHGLIIKDL
-1616 DQVFPKGKNEDE
+1616 VFPKERNEADE
-1628 CILQNPAA
+1628 TALQNPAA
-1636 GLASLFTIEYSL
+1636 GLASLFTIEYCL

-1671 AACIAGV
+1671 AACLAGV
-1678 MSLEAALGLVTV
+1678 MTLEAALGLVTV

-1712 KLRPFLT
+1712 KLRGFMD
-1719 SEHTIS
+1719 SDHTIS
-1725 VINKVDS
+1725 VINKLES

-1746 GQLTV
+1746 VQLTA

-1825 GLNTL
+1825 GLKTL
-1830 VKPST
+1830 T
-1835 VDRQPSTDNKNR
+1835 DDRQSSIVNRQSAIKNR

-1865 PTLPNEARTILASVR
+1865 PTLPNEARIILASVR

-1890 FILRSLGKLW
+1890 FLLRSLGRLW
-1900 VSGVN
+1900 VSGVEVN
-1905 VDWQAFYEGENR
+1905 WKAFYEGEKR

-1928 RKKYFIAPKR
+1928 RKKFFIAPKR
-1938 TAEPQFGGE
+1938 TVEPQFGREE
-1947 TILGNDKIATTLM
+1947 TVQSSVILIDQST
-1960 PAELGF
+1960 AELGF
-1966 DETIAMSETNTSR
+1966 GSTTAMSETNTSR

-2052 DGLVP
+2052 DGLIP
-2057 EGMFAPQPVSIAGD
+2057 EGMFAPALPLTPKGEPQIGVPSHIA
-2071 DSSVRVQNSNR
+2071 Q
-2082 AVVPGDAYNPIPAPS
+2082 
-2097 MNPTVQITVEGGSDI
+2097 PTVQSAAPVQVSTVNFSADNSTAM

-2125 QLALLQGQPL
+2125 QLALLQGQTSPPAPL
-2135 AQPTIQAP
+2135 LRGEGSLTQVAQQVTNSLPIEQASP
-2143 VNQSVSQP
+2143 SLSSQERG
-2151 AALQSEIRNPQSAID
+2151 QGG
-2166 KTEVE
+2166 EVE

-2185 YKKISTVDDMSEKQ
+2185 YKKISTGDDLTEKQ

-2242 EVCYQIAHEK
+2242 EVCYQIAHER
-2252 SKGSHIWD
+2252 SKGAHIWD

-2266 IDYVMSYGVALFGH
+2266 VDYVMSYGVALFGH
-2280 MPDFVEKAAQA
+2280 MPDFVERAAAA

-2300 LLPPEA
+2300 LLPPES

-2339 RTATGREK
+2339 RTATGRER

-2400 LQKLERYTNELAAV
+2400 LQKLERHAIELAAV

-2421 QNPHWQHVDLIRQ
+2421 QNPHWQHGYLIKR

-2486 AVAGKAKYMNSFDG
+2486 AVAGRAKYMNSFDG

-2540 QLGPGLQQD
+2540 RLGPGLQQG
-2549 LNEKTARFAK
+2549 LNAKTQQFAE
-2559 RISEIF
+2559 RIREIF

-2570 PLMIQSASSFF
+2570 PLIIQSASSFF

-2592 RMFNYVLRT
+2592 RLFNYVLRT

-2610 CFISTAHTEADFK
+2610 CFISTAHTEADFE
-2623 RTYKGFEEAIDE
+2623 RTYTGFEDAIDE
-2635 MMALGL
+2635 MFALGL
-2641 MEIWE
+2641 IEPWN
-2646 GEDLNVIVPSPVL
+2646 GEDLNVIISPKNQLSGANRQAGFAIVNNIS
-2659 PKVISAVKPAELG
+2659 VIGGVSGVKIQVSGASGEVSYGKSDVSAGEIHLSSGKSDVTSGELYV
-2672 FGSTV
+2672 STV
-2677 PTTEGQQ
+2677 RRFLSSGDDTNNILESIEKIAIPTTEGQQ

-2690 QFSAE
+2690 QFSPE

-2705 IRLEGNFD
+2705 IRLEGDFD

-2721 QGLVDRHEALRTV
+2721 QALVDRHEALRTV

-2740 TMRVLPRL
+2740 TMRILPEL
-2748 EIEVPLVTRTTS
+2748 QIEVPFVDLTS
-2760 PCACSAGNCSLSG
+2760 AP
-2773 SVEARSGRLCYL
+2773 ERLLEL
-2785 HNEEAEHLFNLQN
+2785 HKEEAEHLFDLQN

-2832 LTRELGEMYGQ
+2832 LTRELGEMYGNVVGNP
-2843 TSARFETSPTFVT
+2843 SFRLSETGVSDY
-2856 SKQLSQFATEQADL
+2856 KQLSQFAVEQADL
-2870 QQLDVFNK
+2870 QQLPVFEK
-2878 NEKYWLSQFE
+2878 NEKYWLAQYE
-2888 SGVPVLDLPTDFPRP
+2888 NGVPVLDLPTDFPRP
-2903 PVKTFSGA
+2903 AVKTFHGA

-2940 MAAYKAYLSRLTGQ
+2940 LAAYKAYLSRLTGQ

-2990 QGEFKEFLKQVRKQV
+2990 SGEFRDYLKQVRKQV

-3048 KFGNLKA
+3048 KFGNLQA
-3055 TTRAIPRHYETFD
+3055 STRAIPRHYETFD

-3073 KPQPLTPE
+3073 KPLPTTPK
-3081 GESSGVDF
+3081 GESGGVDF

-3099 RESIRLRLAEFEVF
+3099 RESIRLRLVEFEVF
-3113 LKNIVENSISN
+3113 LRALVEGVSSSIGQ
-3124 LQFPISGLPLLP
+3124 LPILP
-3136 DFEQK
+3136 DFEKVQ
-3141 LLENFGRGEVFE
+3141 LEKFGKGEVCGN
-3153 DFPLNETLHGLFEKQ
+3153 FPLHDTLHGLFEKQ
-3168 VERTPEKIAVA
+3168 VERTPDKIAV
-3179 CTAEPQFGSAD
+3179 QFDNQSL
-3190 TAEPGFGS
+3190 S
-3198 TLTYRQ
+3198 YRQ
-3204 LNDQADAL
+3204 LNDQANAI
-3212 AAHLIEKGLQSGSFI
+3212 AAHLIEKGLQPGSFV
-3227 GLCMERGLDMM
+3227 GLCMERGLEMM

-3247 GCAYVPI
+3247 GGAYVPI
-3254 DPRNPQE
+3254 DPRNPQD
-3261 RIKLILVD
+3261 RIKLILED
-3269 AACGFVLTQ
+3269 AGCGFVLTQ
-3278 KAVAH
+3278 MAVAH
-3283 LLPKFNGEV
+3283 LLPKFEGEV
-3292 VTVDGGI
+3292 VDVDGLDFPS
-3299 SKPEGIGKPCS
+3299 SKNLE
-3310 QSENRSGLPIPPY
+3310 
-3323 RSSLAIPRS
+3323 SLAATPIVNRQS
-3332 GNAYVIY
+3332 SIVNAYVIY

-3364 NKQLKMNELDTVFS
+3364 NKQLKMNELDKVFS

-3391 FLTLMT
+3391 FLALMT

-3407 TKKDGFAMRDALETI
+3407 TKKDGFALRDALEKH

-3448 RAIAGGEGFAKE
+3448 RAIAGGEAFSKD
-3460 LAAEMMN
+3460 LASEMMH
-3467 RCGKVWN
+3467 RCAKVWN
-3474 GYGPTETTIYA
+3474 GYGPTETTIYT

-3535 GKGVAAGYL
+3535 GHGVAAGYL
-3544 NRSELTAER
+3544 NRPELTAER
-3553 FVSRT
+3553 FVNSKLKT
-3558 ASPCPDVTRTA
+3558 QNSKL
-3569 SPYFPASQDDS
+3569 YK
-3580 QSENGEARSGRP
+3580 
-3592 CYRTGDLVRYLPSG
+3592 TGDLVRYLPTG

-3633 MKQFPGVLNSVVNVF
+3633 IMQFPGVKQSVVNVF
-3648 NDAIGSQ
+3648 SDATDSQ
-3655 QLVGYVIEN
+3655 RLVGYVVEN

-3669 EDWQEALKTF
+3669 EGWQEEMKDF

-3686 YMVPSA
+3686 YMVPSM
-3692 FVKLDSFPQNTS
+3692 FIKMDSFPQNTS

-3712 PKPDLSNLQA
+3712 PKPDLNSLNA

-3800 FNQTGNSKSN
+3800 FNQTGNGTKN
-3810 GESAENQGFTSLVS
+3810 GVGVDNQGFTSLVP

-3843 VLFYQNMVRYMDAD
+3843 VLFYQNMVKYMDTD
-3857 QPIYALQAVGLNG
+3857 QPIYALQARGLNG

-3878 EDMAAHYISEILRS
+3878 EDMAAHYISEMLRQ
-3892 NPTGPYCLAGYSLG
+3892 NPNGPYCLAGYSLG

-3913 AKQLKEQGRE
+3913 AKQLKEMGKE

-3929 FDAVAKDEWSASG
+3929 FDAVAKEAWSASG
-3942 SQSGFSKKIRK
+3942 SGGGFAKKMKK

-3958 SLLLKNPVHA
+3958 SLLLKNPVQA
-3968 IEYKTHVLK
+3968 LEYKTHVLK
-3977 MQLEQKK
+3977 MQFEHKK
-3984 GKLRTAFMN
+3984 GKLRTAFRN
-3993 AHTNEIEEGYI
+3993 NQTNEIEEGYI

-4013 SLEAYAKYEL
+4013 SLEAYDKYTL
-4023 KPMDIQVDLFKAK
+4023 QPLDIQVDLFKAK
-4036 EQMFYLND
+4036 EQMFYLHD
-4044 PEHYGWDNFAF
+4044 PVHYGWDKFAL
-4055 GGVITHEISGNH
+4055 GGVVTHDIPGNH
-4067 LTLFDEPHGKE
+4067 LTLFDEPHGKQVAE
-4078 VAVVMEA
+4078 VMKS
-4085 RMIEVNSRLL
+4085 RMSELACQEKV
-4095 KT
+4095 

>member
-1 MNENEYVNNLISFP
+1 
-15 SDSCLHEIFKREVL
+15 
-29 RSPDA
+29 
-34 IALVFGSQS
+34 
-43 MTYAELDRRYD
+43 MTYAELDRRSD
-54 QLAAHLIHLGIQTED
+54 ALASQLLLLGIQTED

-102 PRDRMAFMVEDSQA
+102 PKDRMALMVEDCQA
-116 KVILTQSHLKENL
+116 KVILTQSNLKENL
-129 PKTKAHVICLDQPQ
+129 PQSVAKIICLDRPLPAFNPEVSGQVPQ
-143 PQFHHSSFILHHS
+143 SPIRNPQSDS
-156 AQQLAYM
+156 LAYM

-192 IAPEPIGAMMLTC
+192 IAPAPIGAMMLTC

-217 WTLLQGAPLVLPQQG
+217 WTLLQGAPLVLPKQG

-239 LADTIHRNGVTH
+239 LADTIFKNQVTH

-262 LEQAPAHKLQS
+262 LDQAPAQKLQS
-273 LKLVN
+273 IKLVN

-287 LAQKHEQIIPNGQ
+287 LAQKHERIIPAGQ

-315 YFTFPKGFSEPK
+315 YFRFPIGFHEPK

-342 DEKMQEV
+342 DENMQEV
-349 PRGDVGE
+349 PRGEVGE
-356 IYIGGTK
+356 IYIGGSK
-363 PVVGRGYWNRPELTA
+363 PVVGRGYWNRPELSA
-378 ERFVTRTAS
+378 ERFVKLLPSHPLTALTLS
-387 PCFPASQATGSEN
+387 PL
-400 EKARTA
+400 
-406 SPCYKTGDLARW
+406 YKTGDLARW
-418 QPNGNIE
+418 QPDGNIE

-440 IELGEIEAAISNHPA
+440 IELGEIEAAISQHPA
-455 VRETVVVLKN
+455 VRETVVLLKN

-476 YIVKNAGKSLTISE
+476 YIVKNTGKSLTISE
-490 LREFLSIGLP
+490 MRDFLSSSLP

-509 FLEKLPLTT
+509 MLESIPLTT
-518 NGKIDRPA
+518 NGKIDRAA
-526 LPDPASE
+526 LPEPAGD
-533 RPELAQAYEVPQGDL
+533 RPELAQGYEAPEGDL
-548 EKYIAE
+548 ENFIAE
-554 KWEELLDVSPIGRH
+554 KWEELLGVSPIGRH

-580 AAKFIGGLMTACQAS
+580 AARFIGGLMTACEAS

-603 HPTVAGYAAF
+603 HPTVADYSAF
-613 FEKNYADLLN
+613 LEKNYANLLP
-623 RIFNEVPEPLPKLD
+623 RLLHD
-637 TLENIVSNN
+637 IVSNN
-646 YNPLAKGATGN
+646 YNPLAMGAAEN
-657 GRSQH
+657 SRSQH
-662 LTAPDILKFRTVVP
+662 LTSADLLRFRTLIP
-676 RHLPT
+676 KHLPSHQ
-681 TLEATPRIGGK
+681 EATPRSGGTESSSVQRPS
-692 GSASLQG
+692 SAG
-699 SRRHFEVSPQASPA
+699 E

-723 GTTLLRVMLAGHPD
+723 GTTLLRVMLAGHPG

-749 ETLAEREEAYQG
+749 ETLAEREEAYKG

-775 ELNHCEA
+775 ELNHCGA

-791 FARHGMTTR
+791 FAKQGMTTR
-800 EMFEQMQEWVGDRLI
+800 EMFEQLQEWAGDRLL
-815 VDKSPSYAL
+815 VDKSPSYAI
-824 DAEALEKALADF
+824 DADALEKALADF

-855 EKYHM
+855 EKYNM
-860 DQVLYLHPHDFA
+860 DQVVYLHPHDFSS
-872 AQQLGELVWL
+872 QKLGELVWL
-882 ESQTTTTNFLK
+882 ESHQTTLDFLK
-893 NVPKNQQFRMVY
+893 KIPENQQFRMVY
-905 EDLVQNPEAVMHA
+905 EDLVQHPETMMHA
-918 MCETLE
+918 MCEALD

-931 LDPYKDLD
+931 LEPYKDLD
-939 KKMTDGIHKD
+939 KKMTDGIHPD
-949 SRSMGDTNFDQKE
+949 SRSMGDTHFDKKG

-976 KDNFLCDATWEI
+976 EDNFLCNETWSI
-988 AQTLGYQGIEGLR
+988 AQSLGYEPFGNLVGKL
-1001 FTNDDSPGATKP
+1001 KV
-1013 SESAIRNPQSAI
+1013 SANSVQPITQQSNNSTIQQSKSI
-1025 AIIGMSCRLPGANN
+1025 AIIGMSCRLPGANS
-1039 IEEFWLNLVEGKDVS
+1039 IEEFWQNLLEGKDVS
-1054 HFVTDEDLESEGRP
+1054 YLVTEADLEVEGIHNP
-1068 NHQSPITNHH
+1068 QSSIRNR
-1078 VRRTYAL
+1078 VNRIYAL
-1085 ENPYAFDAAFFG
+1085 DNPYAFDAAFFG

-1111 HFLETAYEA
+1111 IFLETAYEA
-1120 LESAGYNPYNYEGKI
+1120 LESAGYNPYKYEGKI
-1135 GVFGGVARNTYA
+1135 GLFGGVARNTYA
-1147 LNNLLTNRDLLENS
+1147 LNNLLANKELLETS

-1166 EMLASDSSFSI
+1166 EMLASDSTFSI

-1207 CQSLLAGDTDM
+1207 CQSLLAGDSDM
-1218 VIVGGGRVQAPV
+1218 VIIGGGRIQAPV
-1230 LGGYEHIEGGP
+1230 LGGYEQVDGGP

-1266 LVLKPLNKALADGDH
+1266 LVLKPLDKAIADGDH
-1281 VWAVIKSSAINNDG
+1281 VWSVIKSTAINNDG
-1295 SDKTGITAPSSKGQA
+1295 SDKTGITAPSAKGQA
-1310 EVIAQAIK
+1310 AVIQQAIE
-1318 KAGITGDQIGYVE
+1318 KAGISGDQIGYVE

-1347 LTEAVTRTAS
+1347 LSDAVTRTAS
-1357 PCPNV
+1357 PC
-1362 IRTASP
+1362 
-1368 CFPTSSDGSQSAL
+1368 FPTPTDRQAANV
-1381 TKARSG
+1381 KARSG

-1405 ACVVGILK
+1405 ACIAGIIK
-1413 TALALYHE
+1413 TALALHHE

-1431 PNPQLDF
+1431 HNPQIDF
-1438 SKTPFEVNAELR
+1438 GKTGFEVNAELR
-1450 PWKRGEQPRY
+1450 SWPRTEQPRY

-1472 AHIILEEAPKR
+1472 AHIILEEAPMR
-1483 TAEPQFGRITPQ
+1483 VHSPQSAVFSPQ
-1495 NWDLAVLSAKTDDA
+1495 LMALSAKTDEA
-1509 LERLVDKFQKI
+1509 TAILVSQLSDFFQKNKGI
-1520 GNLENPSDVGFTLAT
+1520 SLANAAYTLAT

-1543 KAMLFAEGKEKPE
+1543 NALLFAEGKEKPE
-1556 VISGQSA
+1556 VISALPSS
-1563 IRNPQSAIVM
+1563 IHRPSSIVF

-1581 YVGMAK
+1581 YLDMTR
-1587 DLYESNSYFREQVDA
+1587 DLYESNCFFKEQVDA
-1602 CLEILEQQHDLSIR
+1602 CFEILEREHDLDIR
-1616 DQVFPKGKNEDE
+1616 GTVFPTAISNPEFAIE
-1628 CILQNPAA
+1628 NPAA

-1648 AKLWQHWGIQP
+1648 AKLWQYWGVQP
-1659 AELIGHSMGEYT
+1659 TELIGHSMGEYT
-1671 AACIAGV
+1671 AACLAGV
-1678 MSLEAALGLVTV
+1678 MSLNSALGLVTV

-1698 DGDGCMLSVAATEE
+1698 EGDGCMLSVAATEE
-1712 KLRPFLT
+1712 RLKPFLD
-1719 SEHTIS
+1719 SNHTIS
-1725 VINKVDS
+1725 VINKLDS

-1746 GQLTV
+1746 KKLMP
-1751 AGIDSSKIHIKVPAH
+1751 AGIDASKIHIKVPAH

-1771 PILPEFRKYLESVEL
+1771 PVLPEFKKYLESVEL
-1786 KAPQIP
+1786 KAPQVP

-1797 TGTWLTAEEATSVDY
+1797 TGTWLTNEEATSVDY

-1830 VKPST
+1830 MEPST
-1835 VDRQPSTDNKNR
+1835 VGRHPSTDKKNR

-1865 PTLPNEARTILASVR
+1865 PTLPNEARIILASVR

-1890 FILRSLGKLW
+1890 FILRTLGKLW
-1900 VSGVN
+1900 VSGVD
-1905 VDWQAFYEGENR
+1905 VDWQAFYGGR
-1917 RRVPLPTYPFE
+1917 VYSHVPLPTYPFE
-1928 RKKYFIAPKR
+1928 KKKYFIAPKR
-1938 TAEPQFGGE
+1938 SAEPQIGNVIAPEMTTELKQIQEESGFGIIP
-1947 TILGNDKIATTLM
+1947 T
-1960 PAELGF
+1960 
-1966 DETIAMSETNTSR
+1966 MSETNTSR

-1987 QASLHEL
+1987 KASLHEL
-1994 SGMET
+1994 SGMEPA
-1999 SQMEPSASFLEL
+1999 QMDASASFLEL

-2030 LDMGFRV
+2030 LELGFRV
-2037 LFEEAPTIEG
+2037 LFEEAPTIES
-2047 LAEYV
+2047 LADYV
-2052 DGLVP
+2052 DGLIA
-2057 EGMFAPQPVSIAGD
+2057 EGMFAPAVTQP
-2071 DSSVRVQNSNR
+2071 
-2082 AVVPGDAYNPIPAPS
+2082 
-2097 MNPTVQITVEGGSDI
+2097 MNPTMALPQNDLPSQAAQTVAQPAAQIQVSSSVLPLENATAV

-2135 AQPTIQAP
+2135 TQPTFQAA
-2143 VNQSVSQP
+2143 VNQSVG
-2151 AALQSEIRNPQSAID
+2151 QSTTPQFQGVGTSSAIRNPQSEIEKA
-2166 KTEVE
+2166 EVE

-2185 YKKISTVDDMSEKQ
+2185 YKKISTSDDLSEKQ
-2199 RQGLQDFMRRYE
+2199 RQGLQDFMQRYE

-2225 QFYAD
+2225 QYYAD

-2242 EVCYQIAHEK
+2242 EACYQIAHEK

-2266 IDYVMSYGVALFGH
+2266 VDYVMSYGVALFGH
-2280 MPDFVEKAAQA
+2280 MPDFVEKAATA

-2319 DRVTLANTGTEAVL
+2319 DRATLANTGTEAVL

-2339 RTATGREK
+2339 RTATGRDK

-2368 FKDETK
+2368 FKDENK

-2400 LQKLERYTNELAAV
+2400 LQKLERHASELAAV

-2421 QNPHWQHVDLIRQ
+2421 QNPHWQHGELIKK

-2465 YGVDADL
+2465 YGVDADI

-2486 AVAGKAKYMNSFDG
+2486 AIAGKAKYMSAFDG

-2506 DDSSPEGVI
+2506 DNSSPEGVI

-2540 QLGPGLQQD
+2540 RLGPSLQQG
-2549 LNEKTARFAK
+2549 LNAKTQQFAE
-2559 RISEIF
+2559 RIREIF

-2570 PLMIQSASSFF
+2570 PLMIQAASSFF

-2592 RMFNYVLRT
+2592 RLFNYVLRT

-2610 CFISTAHTEADFK
+2610 CFISTAHTEVDFE
-2623 RTYKGFEEAIDE
+2623 RTYKAFEEAIDE

-2641 MEIWE
+2641 MEEWV
-2646 GEDLNVIVPSPVL
+2646 GEDLNVVVGISPDGQLSESSQLSESCPSGE
-2659 PKVISAVKPAELG
+2659 I
-2672 FGSTV
+2672 

-2690 QFSAE
+2690 QFSKE

-2705 IRLEGNFD
+2705 IKLEGDFD
-2713 EAKMRAAL
+2713 EGKMRSAL
-2721 QGLVDRHEALRTV
+2721 QSLVDRHEALRMV
-2734 FAADGK
+2734 FLPDGK
-2740 TMRVLPRL
+2740 TMQVLPQLEMDIPFVDLSYDPNRL
-2748 EIEVPLVTRTTS
+2748 AE
-2760 PCACSAGNCSLSG
+2760 
-2773 SVEARSGRLCYL
+2773 L
-2785 HNEEAEHLFNLQN
+2785 HIEEAEHLFDLQN
-2798 GPLVRFKIVRLEERV
+2798 GPLVRFKIIRLAEQV

-2832 LTRELGEMYGQ
+2832 LTRELGETYGAEV
-2843 TSARFETSPTFVT
+2843 TPFGKVSPL
-2856 SKQLSQFATEQADL
+2856 SRPKQLSQFATEQDNL
-2870 QQLDVFNK
+2870 HQIPVFEK
-2878 NEKYWLSQFE
+2878 NEKYWLSQYE
-2888 SGVPVLDLPTDFPRP
+2888 NSVPVLDLPTDFARP
-2903 PVKTFSGA
+2903 PVKTFNGA

-2940 MAAYKAYLSRLTGQ
+2940 LAAYKAYLSRITGQ
-2954 EDIVFGVAA
+2954 EDLVVGVAA

-2970 NANLVAHAISL
+2970 NSNLVAHAISL
-2981 LPVRTKVNP
+2981 LPVRTQVN
-2990 QGEFKEFLKQVRKQV
+2990 QKLEFMEYLKHVRKQV

-3018 LVKKLKIGRN
+3018 LLKKLRIGRN

-3036 VAFNLDSPLDDL
+3036 VAFNLDSPLYAL
-3048 KFGNLKA
+3048 GFGNLKA
-3055 TTRAIPRHYETFD
+3055 STRAIPRHYETFD

-3073 KPQPLTPE
+3073 KPQPLSPE
-3081 GESSGVDF
+3081 GNTSGVDF
-3089 EWNFNTDLFR
+3089 EWNFNTDLFK
-3099 RESIRLRLAEFEVF
+3099 RETIQLRLAEFEVF
-3113 LKNIVENSISN
+3113 LKSIIESSFDN
-3124 LQFPISGLPLLP
+3124 AQLPIFQFQLLP
-3136 DFEQK
+3136 DFEKKQ
-3141 LLENFGRGEVFE
+3141 LEKFGQGEVCD
-3153 DFPLNETLHGLFEKQ
+3153 DFPLHETLHGLFEEQ
-3168 VERTPEKIAVA
+3168 VERTPEKNAVSI
-3179 CTAEPQFGSAD
+3179 ENQSL
-3190 TAEPGFGS
+3190 S
-3198 TLTYRQ
+3198 YRQ
-3204 LNDQADAL
+3204 LNDRANAL
-3212 AAHLIEKGLQSGSFI
+3212 AVHLVENGLQPGGFV
-3227 GLCMERGLDMM
+3227 GLCMERSLEMV

-3247 GCAYVPI
+3247 GGAYVPI
-3254 DPRNPQE
+3254 DPRNPKE
-3261 RIKLILVD
+3261 RIKLILED
-3269 AACGFVLTQ
+3269 AGCGHVLTQ
-3278 KAVAH
+3278 KSVEN
-3283 LLPKFNGEV
+3283 LLPDFAGVLV
-3292 VTVDGGI
+3292 VVD
-3299 SKPEGIGKPCS
+3299 KLNLTNLRPTDP
-3310 QSENRSGLPIPPY
+3310 
-3323 RSSLAIPRS
+3323 SSLIPHPS
-3332 GNAYVIY
+3332 NAYVIY

-3364 NKQLKMNELDTVFS
+3364 NKQLKMNELDVVFS

-3407 TKKDGFAMRDALETI
+3407 TKKDGFALREALEEI

-3428 ATPTTWKILLL
+3428 ATPTTWKILLM
-3439 AGWDGDKNL
+3439 AGWAGNKQL

-3460 LAAEMMN
+3460 LAADMLQ

-3492 EHLAACPGEFAAIGS
+3492 AHLAACPGEFAAIGS
-3507 PIANVE
+3507 PIANVD
-3513 MLILDKNGEQVPVG
+3513 MLILDKNGEQVPLG

-3535 GKGVAAGYL
+3535 GKGVANGYL
-3544 NRSELTAER
+3544 NRAELTKER
-3553 FVSRT
+3553 FVT
-3558 ASPCPDVTRTA
+3558 QTTSPC
-3569 SPYFPASQDDS
+3569 FPASQDGS
-3580 QSENGEARSGRP
+3580 YSENQETRSGRP
-3592 CYRTGDLVRYLPSG
+3592 CYRTGDLVRYLPTG

-3612 RIDTQVKIRG
+3612 RIDNQVKIRG

-3633 MKQFPGVLNSVVNVF
+3633 MKQFPGVLNSVVNVL
-3648 NDAIGSQ
+3648 NDAMDSQ
-3655 QLVGYVIEN
+3655 RLVGYVMEN
-3664 GRPLG
+3664 GKPLG
-3669 EDWQEALKTF
+3669 DGWEERLKDF

-3686 YMVPSA
+3686 YMVPSV
-3692 FVKLDSFPQNTS
+3692 FMKLDAFPQNTS

-3712 PKPDLSNLQA
+3712 PKPDLNNMNTSQ
-3722 GKYEAP
+3722 YETP
-3728 KTPGEKLLA
+3728 KTVQEKLLTKI
-3737 EVWSELLGVEKVGVH
+3737 WSESLGVDKIGIH

-3757 LGGHSLAAVQ
+3757 LGGHSLVAVQ
-3767 MMTKVKEATGKKLP
+3767 MMTRVKEATGIKLP
-3781 LTTLFQHSTI
+3781 LTALFQNATI
-3791 HKLAGQLNG
+3791 HKLAAQLNG
-3800 FNQTGNSKSN
+3800 FNQNGNGSKN
-3810 GESAENQGFTSLVS
+3810 ELNTDNQDFTSLVP

-3843 VLFYQNMVRYMDAD
+3843 VLFYQNMVKHMDAD

-3870 DQEPLDRI
+3870 DREPLDRI

-3913 AKQLKEQGRE
+3913 AGQLKQMGKE
-3923 VLMLSL
+3923 VLMLSM

-3942 SQSGFSKKIRK
+3942 GNGGFSRKIKK

-3977 MQLEQKK
+3977 MQFEQKK
-3984 GKLRTAFMN
+3984 GKLRTAFLN
-3993 AHTNEIEEGYI
+3993 AKTNEIEEGYI

-4013 SLEAYAKYEL
+4013 SLEAYGKYEL
-4023 KPMDIQVDLFKAK
+4023 KPLDIQVDLFKAK

-4044 PEHYGWDNFAF
+4044 PVHYGWDNFAL
-4055 GGVITHEISGNH
+4055 GGIVTHDISGNH
-4067 LTLFDEPHGKE
+4067 LTLFDDPHGKQVAE
-4078 VAVVMEA
+4078 VMQE
-4085 RMIEVNSRLL
+4085 RLNEITASVL
-4095 KT
+4095 KD

>member
-1 MNENEYVNNLISFP
+1 MNENKHVSSVLTFP
-15 SDSCLHEIFKREVL
+15 SDTCLHEIFQREVL
-29 RSPDA
+29 RCPDA
-34 IALVFGSQS
+34 TALVFGSAS
-43 MTYAELDRRYD
+43 MTYAELDD
-54 QLAAHLIHLGIQTED
+54 SSTQLAYQLVKLGIQPED

-89 KAGAAYVPIDVDY
+89 KAGGAYVPIDVDY
-102 PRDRMAFMVEDSQA
+102 PTDRMSFMVEDCAA
-116 KVILTQSHLKENL
+116 KVILTQSHLVKNL
-129 PKTKAHVICLDQPQ
+129 PNTNAKFICLDQPL
-143 PQFHHSSFILHHS
+143 PDIHHSPFIIHHS

-170 GKPKGCMLTHENLC
+170 GKPKGCMITHENLC

-217 WTLLQGAPLVLPQQG
+217 WTLLQGAPLVLPHQG

-239 LADTIHRNGVTH
+239 LADTIYKNQVTH

-287 LAQKHEQIIPNGQ
+287 LAQKHEQVIPNGQ

-315 YFTFPKGFSEPK
+315 YFTFPKRFNEPK
-327 APIGIPILNYEIFIL
+327 APIGIPILNYDIFIL
-342 DEKMQEV
+342 DSNMQEV
-349 PRGDVGE
+349 PRGEVGE
-356 IYIGGTK
+356 IYIGGSK
-363 PVVGRGYWNRPELTA
+363 PVVGRGYWSRPELSA
-378 ERFVTRTAS
+378 ERFV
-387 PCFPASQATGSEN
+387 QAPSYLIPHTSYL
-400 EKARTA
+400 
-406 SPCYKTGDLARW
+406 YKTDDLARW
-418 QPNGNIE
+418 QPDGNIE

-440 IELGEIEAAISNHPA
+440 IELGEIETAIANHPA

-465 PHQVNEGKLVA
+465 QHIVNEGKLVA
-476 YIVKNAGKSLTISE
+476 YIVQNQGLTLTVSE
-490 LREFLSIGLP
+490 LRDFISKSLP
-500 DYMLPSHFV
+500 EYMLPSHFI
-509 FLEKLPLTT
+509 FLEKIPLTT
-518 NGKIDRPA
+518 NGKIDRKA
-526 LPDPASE
+526 LPEPGGD
-533 RPELAQAYEVPQGDL
+533 RPELDQAFEAPQSDL
-548 EKYIAE
+548 EKLIAE
-554 KWEELLDVSPIGRH
+554 RWEELLQISPIGRH
-568 DKFFELGGNSIL
+568 DKFFELGGNSIQ
-580 AAKFIGGLMTACQAS
+580 AARFIGGLMTACEAS

-603 HPTVAGYAAF
+603 HPTIAAYAAF
-613 FEKNYADLLN
+613 FEKNYANLLPRLLKTTVN
-623 RIFNEVPEPLPKLD
+623 F
-637 TLENIVSNN
+637 
-646 YNPLAKGATGN
+646 YNPTTAGAVEN
-657 GRSQH
+657 SRSPIISQQDIADFKKIIPHH
-662 LTAPDILKFRTVVP
+662 LTPPIINRQTSINN
-676 RHLPT
+676 T
-681 TLEATPRIGGK
+681 
-692 GSASLQG
+692 
-699 SRRHFEVSPQASPA
+699 PA

-723 GTTLLRVMLAGHPD
+723 GTTLLRVMLAGHPG

-749 ETLAEREEAYQG
+749 ETLAERAEAYQG
-761 KFALWSEGLVRAVM
+761 KFSLWSEGLVRAVM
-775 ELNHCEA
+775 ELNDCNA

-791 FARHGMTTR
+791 FEKHGMTTQ
-800 EMFEQMQEWVGDRLI
+800 EMFEQLQEWVGDRLI
-815 VDKSPSYAL
+815 VDKSPSYVL
-824 DAEALEKALADF
+824 DPAALEKAMADF

-860 DQVLYLHPHDFA
+860 DQVLYLHSHDFN

-882 ESQTTTTNFLK
+882 ESQRNAVDFLK
-893 NVPKNQQFRMVY
+893 KLPTNQQFRMLY
-905 EDLVQNPEAVMHA
+905 EELVKNPKSVMRA
-918 MCETLE
+918 MCEALE

-931 LDPYKDLD
+931 LDPYQDLD
-939 KKMTDGIHKD
+939 KKMTDGIYQN
-949 SRSMGDTNFDQKE
+949 SRSMGDTHFDQKK
-962 KIEAKKA
+962 KIDAGKA

-976 KDNFLCDATWEI
+976 EDNFLSDGTWAT
-988 AQTLGYQGIEGLR
+988 AQSLGYEA
-1001 FTNDDSPGATKP
+1001 FSEKSASPGATK
-1013 SESAIRNPQSAI
+1013 SEIRNPKSEI
-1025 AIIGMSCRLPGANN
+1025 AIIGMSCRLPGANS
-1039 IEEFWLNLVEGKDVS
+1039 IEEFWQNLVEGKDVS
-1054 HFVTDEDLESEGRP
+1054 HLVTDTDLEAEGISQFL
-1068 NHQSPITNHH
+1068 NFPISDKH

-1085 ENPYAFDAAFFG
+1085 ENPYTFDAAFFG

-1111 HFLETAYEA
+1111 IFLETAYEA
-1120 LESAGYNPYNYEGKI
+1120 LESAGYDSIRFKGNI

-1147 LNNLLTNRDLLENS
+1147 LNNLLTNKELLEKS

-1166 EMLASDSSFSI
+1166 EMLASDTTFSI

-1207 CQSLLAGDTDM
+1207 CQSLLAGDSDM

-1241 LSADGYCRAFDAN
+1241 MSADGYCRAFDAN

-1266 LVLKPLNKALADGDH
+1266 LVLKKLDKAIEDGDH

-1310 EVIAQAIK
+1310 AVIK
-1318 KAGITGDQIGYVE
+1318 KALENAGLTGDQISYVE
-1331 AHGTG
+1331 THGTG

-1342 IEIAG
+1342 IEIQG
-1347 LTEAVTRTAS
+1347 LTQAFGNWEIEKLG
-1357 PCPNV
+1357 NW
-1362 IRTASP
+1362 
-1368 CFPTSSDGSQSAL
+1368 
-1381 TKARSG
+1381 G
-1387 RPCYIGSVKTNIG
+1387 RCKIGSVKTNIG

-1405 ACVVGILK
+1405 ACIVGIIK

-1421 QLPATLHFTK
+1421 QLPATLHFEK
-1431 PNPQLDF
+1431 NNPQIDF
-1438 SKTPFEVNAELR
+1438 ENSPFEVNATLR
-1450 PWKRGEQPRY
+1450 PWKRGEQKRY

-1472 AHIILEEAPKR
+1472 AHIILEEAP
-1483 TAEPQFGRITPQ
+1483 
-1495 NWDLAVLSAKTDDA
+1495 LAVGSWQLTVGSPQLLTLSAKTEESLEQLSTRLSDFLQKNKQDSLADA
-1509 LERLVDKFQKI
+1509 A
-1520 GNLENPSDVGFTLAT
+1520 FTLAV
-1535 GRPHFAKR
+1535 GRQHFAKR
-1543 KAMLFAEGKEKPE
+1543 RALLFAEGKEKPE
-1556 VISGQSA
+1556 LITAQSE
-1563 IRNPQSAIVM
+1563 IRNPKSEIVM

-1581 YVGMAK
+1581 YVDMAR
-1587 DLYESNSYFREQVDA
+1587 DLYESNKFFRKQVDA
-1602 CLEILEQQHDLSIR
+1602 CFAILEKQHDQNIR
-1616 DQVFPKGKNEDE
+1616 ETVFPQSV
-1628 CILQNPAA
+1628 IRNPQSAIENPSA
-1636 GLASLFTIEYSL
+1636 GLASLFAIEYSL

-1698 DGDGCMLSVAATEE
+1698 NGDGCMLSVATTEE
-1712 KLRPFLT
+1712 KLKPFLNADL
-1719 SEHTIS
+1719 TIS

-1732 LVVSGTAAAIDRLQ
+1732 LVVSGTSTAVDHLQ
-1746 GQLTV
+1746 AKLTE
-1751 AGIDSSKIHIKVPAH
+1751 AGVECSKIHIKVPAH
-1766 SPLIE
+1766 SPLID
-1771 PILPEFRKYLESVEL
+1771 PILPQFRKYLESVEL
-1786 KAPQIP
+1786 HEPKIP

-1797 TGTWLTAEEATSVDY
+1797 TGTWLTNEEATSVDY

-1825 GLNTL
+1825 GLKTL
-1830 VKPST
+1830 
-1835 VDRQPSTDNKNR
+1835 TDNELSANSQFTIHNSPLKKNR
-1847 IFLEVGPGQTL
+1847 IFLEVGPGQAL

-1890 FILRSLGKLW
+1890 FILKTLGKLW
-1900 VSGVN
+1900 VSGMDVN
-1905 VDWQAFYEGENR
+1905 WENYFSGEKC
-1917 RRVPLPTYPFE
+1917 RRVPLPAYPFE
-1928 RKKYFIAPKR
+1928 RKKYFIAPKKVENQVAVIAPDL
-1938 TAEPQFGGE
+1938 TGFQNLSGLIPEPTQSIE
-1947 TILGNDKIATTLM
+1947 QT
-1960 PAELGF
+1960 
-1966 DETIAMSETNTSR
+1966 MSQSNTSR

-1987 QASLHEL
+1987 KASLHEL
-1994 SGMET
+1994 SGMEPD
-1999 SQMEPSASFLEL
+1999 QMDEQASFLEL

-2018 SQAIIRFNQKFK
+2018 SQAVIRFNQKFK
-2030 LDMGFRV
+2030 LELSFRQ
-2037 LFEEAPTIEG
+2037 LFEDAPTIES

-2052 DGLVP
+2052 EGAMP
-2057 EGMFAPQPVSIAGD
+2057 EGMFAPAPAVAVEINP
-2071 DSSVRVQNSNR
+2071 VRVQNSNR
-2082 AVVPGDAYNPIPAPS
+2082 VDFDGNASTSVMQPLSENSTAV
-2097 MNPTVQITVEGGSDI
+2097 

-2125 QLALLQGQPL
+2125 QLALLGSTAFTPSGPAPFTALPVQVGGGYLKVAGQDSVNAVLPVR
-2135 AQPTIQAP
+2135 QA
-2143 VNQSVSQP
+2143 SQ
-2151 AALQSEIRNPQSAID
+2151 EI
-2166 KTEVE
+2166 E
-2171 IQRSTKGVTAKLNS
+2171 IQRNTKGVTAKLNS
-2185 YKKISTVDDMSEKQ
+2185 YKKIGAGDDLSEKQ
-2199 RQGLQDFMRRYE
+2199 RRGLDEFMAKYV

-2218 AMAQRHR
+2218 ELAQRHR

-2230 PRSVTGFSKLWK
+2230 PRSVTGFSKLCK
-2242 EVCYQIAHEK
+2242 EICYQIAHER
-2252 SKGSHIWD
+2252 SKGAHIWD

-2266 IDYVMSYGVALFGH
+2266 VDYVMSYGVALFGH
-2280 MPDFVEKAAQA
+2280 MPDFVEKATVA

-2319 DRVTLANTGTEAVL
+2319 DRATLANTGTEAVL

-2339 RTATGREK
+2339 RTITGRDK

-2380 GVPKYNVEN
+2380 GVPKYNVQN
-2389 VLVLDYDDPNV
+2389 VVVLDYDDPNV
-2400 LQKLERYTNELAAV
+2400 LRKLERSIGELAAV
-2414 LIEPVQA
+2414 VIEPVQA
-2421 QNPHWQHVDLIRQ
+2421 QNPHWQHGELIKA
-2434 IRQLTENHGVALIF
+2434 IRKITEQNGVALIF

-2457 DQRGAQAW
+2457 EQRGAQAW
-2465 YGVDADL
+2465 YGVDADI

-2486 AVAGKAKYMNSFDG
+2486 AVAGKSKYMSAFDG

-2506 DDSSPEGVI
+2506 DDSSPDGVI

-2540 QLGPGLQQD
+2540 RLGPALQQD
-2549 LNEKTARFAK
+2549 LNEKTARFAE

-2565 LRKKA
+2565 LRTKA

-2581 MIKNADASPLT
+2581 MIKNADSSPMT
-2592 RMFNYVLRT
+2592 RLFNYFLRAR
-2601 KGVNIRERP
+2601 GINIRERP
-2610 CFISTAHTEADFK
+2610 CFISTAHTEADFEK
-2623 RTYKGFEEAIDE
+2623 TYRGFELAIHDMFEA
-2635 MMALGL
+2635 GL
-2641 MEIWE
+2641 MEAWE
-2646 GEDLNVIVPSPVL
+2646 GEDMNVIVPSPL
-2659 PKVISAVKPAELG
+2659 TPKGEPNTGRQEELAQVIENQQYETSVGSPLG
-2672 FGSTV
+2672 VRGV

-2690 QFSAE
+2690 QFSPD

-2705 IRLEGNFD
+2705 IRLEGDFD
-2713 EAKMRAAL
+2713 ETKMRSAL
-2721 QGLVDRHEALRTV
+2721 QALMDRHEALRTV
-2734 FAADGK
+2734 FSPDGM
-2740 TMRVLPRL
+2740 TMIVLPTL
-2748 EIEVPLVTRTTS
+2748 EVEVPFVDL
-2760 PCACSAGNCSLSG
+2760 SADPEKIS
-2773 SVEARSGRLCYL
+2773 RL
-2785 HNEEAEHLFNLQN
+2785 HNQEAEHLFDLQN
-2798 GPLVRFKIVRLEERV
+2798 GQLVRFKIVRLEEKV

-2832 LTRELGEMYGQ
+2832 LTRALGELYGADL
-2843 TSARFETSPTFVT
+2843 TGFKNLSGLGSP
-2856 SKQLSQFATEQADL
+2856 KQLSQFATEQANL
-2870 QQLDVFNK
+2870 QGLEVFKK
-2878 NEKYWLSQFE
+2878 NEKYWLEQFQG
-2888 SGVPVLDLPTDFPRP
+2888 SIPVLELPTDFPRP
-2903 PVKTFSGA
+2903 PVKTFNGA

-2917 DAEFTAQ
+2917 DAEFTTQ
-2924 IRKAA
+2924 LRKAA

-2940 MAAYKAYLSRLTGQ
+2940 LAAYQAFLSRITGH
-2954 EDIVFGVAA
+2954 DDLVMGVAA

-2970 NANLVAHAISL
+2970 NANLVGHAISM
-2981 LPVRTKVNP
+2981 LPVRTRIEPNAN
-2990 QGEFKEFLKQVRKQV
+2990 FKDYIKSVRKQV

-3068 TFINL
+3068 SFINL
-3073 KPQPLTPE
+3073 KPL
-3081 GESSGVDF
+3081 GNSVDF

-3113 LKNIVENSISN
+3113 LKSIVENSISN
-3124 LQFPISGLPLLP
+3124 FQFPISGLPLLP

-3141 LLENFGRGEVFE
+3141 QLEKFGRGEVFD
-3153 DFPLNETLHGLFEKQ
+3153 DFPLHLTLHELFEKQ
-3168 VERTPEKIAVA
+3168 VELTPEKVAVIASSDGMTQSHAV
-3179 CTAEPQFGSAD
+3179 TK
-3190 TAEPGFGS
+3190 
-3198 TLTYRQ
+3198 LTYRQ
-3204 LNDQADAL
+3204 LNDRANAL
-3212 AAHLIEKGLQSGSFI
+3212 AAHLLEKGLQPGAFV
-3227 GLCMERGLDMM
+3227 GLCMERSLDMM

-3247 GCAYVPI
+3247 GGAYVPI
-3254 DPRNPQE
+3254 DPRNPKE
-3261 RIKLILVD
+3261 RIRLTLED
-3269 AACGFVLTQ
+3269 AGCGIVLTQ
-3278 KAVAH
+3278 KSVEE
-3283 LLPKFNGEV
+3283 LLPEFAGEMV
-3292 VTVDGGI
+3292 VVDAGIGKPEGI
-3299 SKPEGIGKPCS
+3299 SKPGISPDTVVDHRSGFPIPS
-3310 QSENRSGLPIPPY
+3310 YRSGLE
-3323 RSSLAIPRS
+3323 IPRL

-3364 NKQLKMNELDTVFS
+3364 NKQLKMSELDTVFS

-3407 TKKDGFAMRDALETI
+3407 TKKDGFALRESVEKH

-3428 ATPTTWKILLL
+3428 ATPTTWKILLMS
-3439 AGWDGDKNL
+3439 GWQGDPNL

-3460 LAAEMMN
+3460 LAADMMH
-3467 RCGKVWN
+3467 RCAKVWN

-3492 EHLAACPGEFAAIGS
+3492 KHLATCPGEFAAIGS
-3507 PIANVE
+3507 PIANVT
-3513 MLILDKNGEQVPVG
+3513 MMILDKNGEQVPVG

-3535 GKGVAAGYL
+3535 GNGVASNGYL
-3544 NRSELTAER
+3544 NRPELTVER
-3553 FVSRT
+3553 F
-3558 ASPCPDVTRTA
+3558 P
-3569 SPYFPASQDDS
+3569 
-3580 QSENGEARSGRP
+3580 QSAI
-3592 CYRTGDLVRYLPSG
+3592 YKTGDIVRYLPTG

-3612 RIDTQVKIRG
+3612 RMDDQVKIRG

-3633 MKQFPGVLNSVVNVF
+3633 MKQFPGVQQSVVNVF
-3648 NDAIGSQ
+3648 SDSSGSQ
-3655 QLVGYVIEN
+3655 QLVGYVVEN
-3664 GRPLG
+3664 GQPLG
-3669 EDWQEALKTF
+3669 EGWEASLKDF

-3692 FVKLDSFPQNTS
+3692 FVKMEAFPQNTS

-3712 PKPDLSNLQA
+3712 PKPDLSTLSV
-3722 GKYEAP
+3722 GKFEAP

-3737 EVWSELLGVEKVGVH
+3737 DVWSELLGVEKVSIN

-3767 MMTKVKEATGKKLP
+3767 MMTKIKAETGVKLP
-3781 LTTLFQHSTI
+3781 LTTLFQHSTLG
-3791 HKLAGQLNG
+3791 KLAVQLNG
-3800 FNQTGNSKSN
+3800 FTHKKYGSSK
-3810 GESAENQGFTSLVS
+3810 GETVENQEFTSLVP

-3843 VLFYQNMVRYMDAD
+3843 VLFYQNMVKYMDAD
-3857 QPIYALQAVGLNG
+3857 QPIYALQARGLNG
-3870 DQEPLDRI
+3870 DVEPLDRI

-3892 NPTGPYCLAGYSLG
+3892 NPDGEYCLAGYSLG

-3913 AKQLKEQGRE
+3913 AKQLKAMGKE

-3929 FDAVAKDEWSASG
+3929 FDAVAKNEWASNG
-3942 SQSGFSKKIRK
+3942 TSGGINKKLKKI
-3953 AGYNL
+3953 GYNL
-3958 SLLLKNPVHA
+3958 SLLMKDPA
-3968 IEYKTHVLK
+3968 KTFEYKTHVLK
-3977 MQLEQKK
+3977 MQFEHKK
-3984 GKLRTAFMN
+3984 GKLKTAFRN
-3993 AHTNEIEEGYI
+3993 NQTNQIEEGYM

-4013 SLEAYAKYEL
+4013 SLEAYEKYVL
-4023 KPMDIQVDLFKAK
+4023 QPLDIQVDLFKAK

-4044 PEHYGWDNFAF
+4044 PVNYGWDKLAL
-4055 GGVITHEISGNH
+4055 GGVVTHDIEGNH
-4067 LTLFDEPHGKE
+4067 LTLFDEPHGRQIAE
-4078 VAVVMEA
+4078 VMKRRMEA
-4085 RMIEVNSRLL
+4085 VSNVESMF
-4095 KT
+4095 

>member
-1 MNENEYVNNLISFP
+1 MSENKHVSSVLTFP
-15 SDSCLHEIFKREVL
+15 SDTCLHAIFQREVQ
-29 RSPDA
+29 RCPDA
-34 IALVFGSQS
+34 TALVFGSDS
-43 MTYAELDRRYD
+43 MTYAELDARST
-54 QLAAHLIHLGIQTED
+54 QLASHLVQLGIQTED

-102 PRDRMAFMVEDSQA
+102 PKDRMAFMVEDCQA
-116 KVILTQSHLKENL
+116 KVILTQSHLKDNL
-129 PKTKAHVICLDQPQ
+129 PQTSAQIISLDQPM
-143 PQFHHSSFILHHS
+143 PPIVNRKSSIVNPTI
-156 AQQLAYM
+156 LAYM

-170 GKPKGCMLTHENLC
+170 GKPKGCMLSHENLC

-217 WTLLQGAPLVLPQQG
+217 WTLLQGAPLVLPKQG

-262 LEQAPAHKLQS
+262 LEQAPTHKLQS

-315 YFTFPKGFSEPK
+315 FFKFPKGFNEPK

-349 PRGDVGE
+349 PRGEVGE
-356 IYIGGTK
+356 IYIGGSK
-363 PVVGRGYWNRPELTA
+363 PVVGRGYWNRPELTT
-378 ERFVTRTAS
+378 ERFVNSKLKTQNS
-387 PCFPASQATGSEN
+387 
-400 EKARTA
+400 KL
-406 SPCYKTGDLARW
+406 YKTGDLARW
-418 QPNGNIE
+418 QPDGNIE

-476 YIVKNAGKSLTISE
+476 YIVKNASKSLTISE
-490 LREFLSIGLP
+490 LRDFISVGLP

-509 FLEKLPLTT
+509 FLDKIPLTT
-518 NGKIDRPA
+518 NGKIDRKA
-526 LPDPASE
+526 LPYPATD
-533 RPELAQAYEVPQGDL
+533 RPELAQAYEAPQGDL
-548 EKYIAE
+548 EKHIAVQ
-554 KWEELLDVSPIGRH
+554 WEELLQVSPIGRH

-580 AAKFIGGLMTACQAS
+580 AARFIGGLMTACEAS

-613 FEKNYADLLN
+613 FEKNYAKL
-623 RIFNEVPEPLPKLD
+623 LPKL
-637 TLENIVSNN
+637 TNETVNI
-646 YNPLAKGATGN
+646 YNPTTGGAIEN
-657 GRSQH
+657 GRSPK
-662 LTAPDILKFRTVVP
+662 LSTADILKFRAVVP
-676 RHLPT
+676 KHLP
-681 TLEATPRIGGK
+681 EIVNSQSSIVKP
-692 GSASLQG
+692 
-699 SRRHFEVSPQASPA
+699 PA

-723 GTTLLRVMLAGHPD
+723 GTTLLRVMLAGHPG

-749 ETLAEREEAYQG
+749 ETLAEREAAYQG
-761 KFALWSEGLVRAVM
+761 KFALWAEGLVRAVM

-782 DEAKLLLHN
+782 EDAKLLLHN
-791 FARHGMTTR
+791 FAKHGMTTR
-800 EMFEQMQEWVGDRLI
+800 EMFEQLQEWVGDRLI

-824 DAEALEKALADF
+824 DAEALEKALSDF

-860 DQVLYLHPHDFA
+860 DQVLYLHPHDFS

-882 ESQTTTTNFLK
+882 ESQTTTTIFLK

-905 EDLVQNPEAVMHA
+905 EDLVQNPETVMRQ
-918 MCETLE
+918 MCEALE

-939 KKMTDGIHKD
+939 KKMTDGIHRD
-949 SRSMGDTNFDQKE
+949 SRSMGDTHFDQKK

-976 KDNFLCDATWEI
+976 EDNFLCEATWNT
-988 AQTLGYQGIEGLR
+988 AQPLGYELVGKLGGDFKLPPNLKHEPVKLQEAA
-1001 FTNDDSPGATKP
+1001 PQ
-1013 SESAIRNPQSAI
+1013 SAIRNPQSAI

-1039 IEEFWLNLVEGKDVS
+1039 IEEFWQNLLEGKDVS
-1054 HFVTDEDLESEGRP
+1054 KLITDADLDAEGIVNRKSKIV
-1068 NHQSPITNHH
+1068 N
-1078 VRRTYAL
+1078 RTYAL
-1085 ENPYAFDAAFFG
+1085 DNPYAFDAAFFG

-1120 LESAGYNPYNYEGKI
+1120 LESAGYNPYQYEGNI

-1147 LNNLLTNRDLLENS
+1147 LNNLLTNKELLENS

-1166 EMLASDSSFSI
+1166 EMLASDTTFSI

-1185 LRGPAVNVQTACST
+1185 LRGPAVNIQTACST
-1199 GGVAVHLA
+1199 GGVSVHLA
-1207 CQSLLAGDTDM
+1207 CQSLLAGDSDM

-1241 LSADGYCRAFDAN
+1241 LSADGYCRAFDEK
-1254 ANGMVQGHGMAM
+1254 ANGMVQGHGMTM
-1266 LVLKPLNKALADGDH
+1266 LVLKKLDKALEDGDH
-1281 VWAVIKSSAINNDG
+1281 VWAVIRSTAINNDG

-1310 EVIAQAIK
+1310 AVIRKALE
-1318 KAGITGDQIGYVE
+1318 KAGLSGDQIGYVE
-1331 AHGTG
+1331 THGTG

-1342 IEIAG
+1342 IEIQGLMLGMRDEGLGMNEAG
-1347 LTEAVTRTAS
+1347 AHHPSSLI
-1357 PCPNV
+1357 PH
-1362 IRTASP
+1362 P
-1368 CFPTSSDGSQSAL
+1368 CF
-1381 TKARSG
+1381 
-1387 RPCYIGSVKTNIG
+1387 IGSVKTNIG

-1405 ACVVGILK
+1405 ACIVGIIK

-1421 QLPATLHFTK
+1421 QLPATLHFKK

-1450 PWKRGEQPRY
+1450 SWKRGEQPRY

-1472 AHIILEEAPKR
+1472 AHIVLEEAPVEIGSWQSSLTR
-1483 TAEPQFGRITPQ
+1483 PQLLP
-1495 NWDLAVLSAKTDDA
+1495 LSTKTDESTELM
-1509 LERLVDKFQKI
+1509 LEQMTGFFQK
-1520 GNLENPSDVGFTLAT
+1520 NKAVSLADAAYTLAT

-1543 KAMLFAEGKEKPE
+1543 KALLFAEGKEKPE
-1556 VISGQSA
+1556 LISVPPSTVQRPPST
-1563 IRNPQSAIVM
+1563 VF

-1581 YVGMAK
+1581 YVGMAR
-1587 DLYESNSYFREQVDA
+1587 DLYETNAFFQQQVDV
-1602 CLEILEQQHDLSIR
+1602 CFTILEQRHGLIIKDL
-1616 DQVFPKGKNEDE
+1616 VFPKEKNEADE
-1628 CILQNPAA
+1628 TVLQNPAA
-1636 GLASLFTIEYSL
+1636 GLASLFTIEYAL

-1678 MSLEAALGLVTV
+1678 MSLEDALGLVTV

-1719 SEHTIS
+1719 NELTIS

-1732 LVVSGTAAAIDRLQ
+1732 LVVSGTSATIDDLQKRLNE
-1746 GQLTV
+1746 
-1751 AGIDSSKIHIKVPAH
+1751 AGIDASKIHIKVPAH
-1766 SPLIE
+1766 SPLID
-1771 PILPEFRKYLESVEL
+1771 PILPEFKQYLESVEL

-1797 TGTWLTAEEATSVDY
+1797 SGTWLTNEEATSVDY

-1825 GLNTL
+1825 GLKTL
-1830 VKPST
+1830 TNNVLSGNSQFT
-1835 VDRQPSTDNKNR
+1835 IHNSQLSKNR

-1865 PTLPNEARTILASVR
+1865 PTLPNEARLILASVR

-1890 FILRSLGKLW
+1890 FLLRTLGKLW
-1900 VSGVN
+1900 VSGVD
-1905 VDWQAFYEGENR
+1905 VDWQAFYEGENL

-1928 RKKYFIAPKR
+1928 RKKYFISPKR
-1938 TAEPQFGGE
+1938 VENQVVAAK
-1947 TILGNDKIATTLM
+1947 D
-1960 PAELGF
+1960 ELGGNLKLPPNSPATPMLSQPN
-1966 DETIAMSETNTSR
+1966 EQTMSETNTSR
-1979 IPNLIAEI
+1979 IPNLVAEI
-1987 QASLHEL
+1987 KASLHEL
-1994 SGMET
+1994 SGMEPA
-1999 SQMEPSASFLEL
+1999 QMDASASFLEL

-2030 LDMGFRV
+2030 LDLGFRV
-2037 LFEEAPTIEG
+2037 LFEDAPTIEA

-2052 DGLVP
+2052 DGLAT
-2057 EGMFAPQPVSIAGD
+2057 EGMFAPQPVSQPMTPKGEPNPVIMSQLAQQIAH
-2071 DSSVRVQNSNR
+2071 SIAPVQFSEITKISENST
-2082 AVVPGDAYNPIPAPS
+2082 AV
-2097 MNPTVQITVEGGSDI
+2097 
-2112 QQIINQQLQLMQQ
+2112 QQIINHQLQLMQQ
-2125 QLALLQGQPL
+2125 QLALLGSSAFTPTSPAPFTAASASVQAGISGLKAGGQDSLKAVLP
-2135 AQPTIQAP
+2135 A
-2143 VNQSVSQP
+2143 SQ
-2151 AALQSEIRNPQSAID
+2151 EI
-2166 KTEVE
+2166 E
-2171 IQRSTKGVTAKLNS
+2171 IQRNTKGVTAKLNS
-2185 YKKISTVDDMSEKQ
+2185 YKKISTGDDLSEKQ
-2199 RQGLQDFMRRYE
+2199 RQGLQDFMRSYE

-2242 EVCYQIAHEK
+2242 EVCYQIAHER

-2266 IDYVMSYGVALFGH
+2266 VDYVMSYGVALFGH
-2280 MPDFVEKAAQA
+2280 MPDFVEKAAAA

-2306 TEIARMICEMTGF
+2306 TEIARMICKMTGF

-2368 FKDETK
+2368 FKHETK

-2400 LQKLERYTNELAAV
+2400 LQKLERHAGELAAV

-2421 QNPHWQHVDLIRQ
+2421 QNPHWQHGELIKA
-2434 IRQLTENHGVALIF
+2434 IRKITENQGVALIF

-2465 YGVDADL
+2465 YGVDADI

-2486 AVAGKAKYMNSFDG
+2486 AVAGKSKYMNSFDG

-2540 QLGPGLQQD
+2540 RLGPDLQRD

-2559 RISEIF
+2559 QISEIF

-2592 RMFNYVLRT
+2592 RLFNYVLRT
-2601 KGVNIRERP
+2601 KGINIRERP
-2610 CFISTAHTEADFK
+2610 CFISTVHTEADFE
-2623 RTYKGFEEAIDE
+2623 RTYKGFEDAIDE

-2641 MEIWE
+2641 MEAWH
-2646 GEDLNVIVPSPVL
+2646 GEDLNVIFSPPVL
-2659 PKVISAVKPAELG
+2659 PLTAKGEPKPEQQEQPSQVIELQQNRTAVGSPLG
-2672 FGSTV
+2672 VGGEI

-2690 QFSAE
+2690 QFSPE

-2713 EAKMRAAL
+2713 EAKIRAAL
-2721 QGLVDRHEALRTV
+2721 QALVDRHEALRTV
-2734 FAADGK
+2734 FLPDGK
-2740 TMRVLPRL
+2740 TMKVLPQL
-2748 EIEVPLVTRTTS
+2748 QIDIPFINL
-2760 PCACSAGNCSLSG
+2760 SADPERISG
-2773 SVEARSGRLCYL
+2773 L
-2785 HNEEAEHLFNLQN
+2785 HNEEAEHLFDLQN
-2798 GPLVRFKIVRLEERV
+2798 GPLVRFKIVRLAEQV

-2832 LTRELGEMYGQ
+2832 LTRELGEVYGAAF
-2843 TSARFETSPTFVT
+2843 SSFKNLESLGSP
-2856 SKQLSQFATEQADL
+2856 KQLSQFATEQADL
-2870 QQLDVFNK
+2870 QGLPVFEKNK
-2878 NEKYWLSQFE
+2878 KYWLSQYE

-2903 PVKTFSGA
+2903 PVKTFNGA

-2940 MAAYKAYLSRLTGQ
+2940 MAAYKAYLSRITGQ
-2954 EDIVFGVAA
+2954 DDIVFGVAA

-2981 LPVRTKVNP
+2981 LPVRSKVNP
-2990 QGEFKEFLKQVRKQV
+2990 RGEFKDFLKQLRKQV

-3048 KFGNLKA
+3048 KFGKLNA

-3073 KPQPLTPE
+3073 KPLGSTI
-3081 GESSGVDF
+3081 DF

-3099 RESIRLRLAEFEVF
+3099 RESIQMRLSEFEVF
-3113 LKNIVENSISN
+3113 LRGLVGGDAFTTS
-3124 LQFPISGLPLLP
+3124 SGVALKGDGQHSLKAILPMSQLPLLP
-3136 DFEQK
+3136 DFEKKQ
-3141 LLENFGRGEVFE
+3141 LEKFGRGEVCN
-3153 DFPLNETLHGLFEKQ
+3153 DFPLQETLHGLFEKQ
-3168 VERTPEKIAVA
+3168 VERTPDKTAVSI
-3179 CTAEPQFGSAD
+3179 ENQSL
-3190 TAEPGFGS
+3190 S
-3198 TLTYRQ
+3198 YRE
-3204 LNDQADAL
+3204 LNDRANVL
-3212 AAHLIEKGLQSGSFI
+3212 AAHLIEKGLQSGSFV
-3227 GLCMERGLDMM
+3227 GLCMERSLEMM

-3247 GCAYVPI
+3247 GSAYVPI

-3261 RIKLILVD
+3261 RIKLILED
-3269 AACGFVLTQ
+3269 AECQLVLTQ
-3278 KAVAH
+3278 NSVAY
-3283 LLPKFNGEV
+3283 LLPEFAGEMV
-3292 VTVDGGI
+3292 VVDDLDFPSFKNLESLRPQI
-3299 SKPEGIGKPCS
+3299 RNP
-3310 QSENRSGLPIPPY
+3310 QS
-3323 RSSLAIPRS
+3323 AIR
-3332 GNAYVIY
+3332 NAYVIY

-3364 NKQLKMNELDTVFS
+3364 NKQLKMSELDVVFS

-3391 FLTLMT
+3391 FLTMMT

-3407 TKKDGFAMRDALETI
+3407 TKKDGFGLRESLEKNH
-3422 RPTVMQ
+3422 PTVMQ
-3428 ATPTTWKILLL
+3428 ATPTTWKILLM
-3439 AGWDGDKNL
+3439 AGWEGDKQL

-3460 LAAEMMN
+3460 LAADMMH

-3492 EHLAACPGEFAAIGS
+3492 EHLATCPGEFAAIGS
-3507 PIANVE
+3507 AIANVE
-3513 MLILDKNGEQVPVG
+3513 LLILDKNGEQVPVG
-3527 VPGELFIG
+3527 VPGELYIG
-3535 GKGVAAGYL
+3535 GNGVANGYL
-3544 NRSELTAER
+3544 NRPELTKEC
-3553 FVSRT
+3553 FVHS
-3558 ASPCPDVTRTA
+3558 SLIPD
-3569 SPYFPASQDDS
+3569 SSSLYK
-3580 QSENGEARSGRP
+3580 
-3592 CYRTGDLVRYLPSG
+3592 TGDLVRYLPTG

-3612 RIDTQVKIRG
+3612 RIDNQVKIRG

-3633 MKQFPGVLNSVVNVF
+3633 MKQFPGVLNCVVNVF
-3648 NDAIGSQ
+3648 SDAIGSQ
-3655 QLVGYVIEN
+3655 QLVGYVVEN

-3669 EDWQEALKTF
+3669 EAWQDKLKDF

-3692 FVKLDSFPQNTS
+3692 FIKMDSFPQNTS

-3712 PKPDLSNLQA
+3712 PRPDISTIVA
-3722 GKYEAP
+3722 SKYEAP
-3728 KTPGEKLLA
+3728 KTPGEKLLV
-3737 EVWSELLGVEKVGVH
+3737 EVWSELLGLEKVGIH

-3767 MMTKVKEATGKKLP
+3767 MMTKVKVATGKKLP

-3800 FNQTGNSKSN
+3800 FNQKGNVPSN
-3810 GESAENQGFTSLVS
+3810 GIAVDNQGFTSLVP

-3843 VLFYQNMVRYMDAD
+3843 VLFYQNMVKYMDAD
-3857 QPIYALQAVGLNG
+3857 QPIYALQARGLNG

-3878 EDMAAHYISEILRS
+3878 EDMATHYISEILRS
-3892 NPTGPYCLAGYSLG
+3892 NPDGPFCLAGYSLG

-3929 FDAVAKDEWSASG
+3929 FDAVAKNEWSAGGLS
-3942 SQSGFSKKIRK
+3942 SGFSKKLKK

-3958 SLLLKNPVHA
+3958 SLMVKNPLNA
-3968 IEYKTHVLK
+3968 FEYKTHVLK
-3977 MQLEQKK
+3977 MQFEQKK
-3984 GKLRTAFMN
+3984 GKLKTAFRN
-3993 AHTNEIEEGYI
+3993 NKTNEIEEGYI
-4004 PYGSKVYEK
+4004 PYGSTVYEK
-4013 SLEAYAKYEL
+4013 SIEAYENYSLQAL
-4023 KPMDIQVDLFKAK
+4023 DIQVDLFKAK
-4036 EQMFYLND
+4036 EQMFYLHD
-4044 PEHYGWDNFAF
+4044 PVHYGWDKFAL
-4055 GGVITHEISGNH
+4055 GGVVTHEIEGNH
-4067 LTLFDEPHGKE
+4067 LTLFDEPHGKQVAE
-4078 VAVVMEA
+4078 VMKKRMNEIINAVLA
-4085 RMIEVNSRLL
+4085 A
-4095 KT
+4095 